1 MLDWMKKLF
10 NKEEEQTAMNKEVP
24 KQIESQPKIPRVNHY
39 TEAREAQMAS
49 RNAGKC
55 RFPLIPDDGFDED
68 DVREQPRFEEQ
79 HVQSGVYEDQ
89 PTQRGIKVE
98 RSRRPYV
105 EKVVA
110 TYEEPEVQYEPDPEP
125 VVKKVSVPSQ
135 ESSRRPF
142 RPTEMIS
149 PIYGYNRP
157 SVEKKVEKQEEEKER
172 EDLEISVEGKSVVD
186 AWLEKKGYTLS
197 AFSEGQTTTPSS
209 SGRAG
214 NQQEEQNHSK
224 KEEKS
229 VVDQW
234 LEKNGYEIERQEPVV
249 EEKEVV
255 QEINTPQEVS
265 ADEFLHKTIA
275 ERTEDAGKE
284 KDVVVSNENSLQEEL
299 VDSQVEHEDTI
310 LAEEMK
316 CNTEI
321 EKQTSEES
329 VIVKA
334 EEKLEETIIVEIPEE
349 FAEIAE
355 TEEPEV
361 EVTAETEESEEVEVT
376 AETEESEEVEVIAE
390 AEESEEVEVTA
401 ETEESEE
408 VEVTA
413 ETEESEEVEVTAEAE
428 ESEEV
433 EVTAETEEFEEV
445 KVIAE
450 AEESEE
456 AEVTTETEES
466 EEVEEIAETE
476 ESEEVEE
483 IAEAEESEEVEVIA
497 EAEESEEV
505 EVTTETEE
513 SEEVEVTAETEESE
527 EVEVTAEA
535 EESEEVEVT
544 AETEEFEEV
553 KVIAEAEESEE
564 AEVTTETEESE
575 EVEEIAETEESEEVE
590 EIAEAEES
598 EEVEVIAEAEESEE
612 VEVTTETEESE
623 EVEVTAETE
632 ESEEVEVTAEAEESE
647 EVEVTAETEEF
658 EEVKV
663 IAEAEESEE
672 VEEIAEAEESE
683 VEAFVELE
691 ETQPEMVLDEA
702 IEQKSEFIHVA
713 EADEQTKK
721 DVQSFANVLI
731 AETEENKLVVEEAL
745 VAEEQPVVE
754 EAPIAEGKPVVE
766 EAPVAE
772 EQLVVEEA
780 LVAEEQPVVEEAP
793 IAEGKSVVEEAPVAE
808 EQLVVEETTIA
819 EEKPVVPK
827 EEPKREKK
835 RHVPFNVVMLKQDR
849 TRLMERHA
857 ARTSVMQP
865 SMGERVENKPVHQV
879 EESPVQQVVVESRV
893 EEQPVKQVVVDP
905 QVEEQPMQQVV
916 VEPQV
921 EEQPMQQVVVE
932 PQVKEQP
939 MQQVV
944 VEPQVEVQPMQQ
956 VVVEPQVKEQ
966 PMQQV
971 VVEPQVKEQP
981 MQQVVVEPQVE
992 EQLGQQMV
1000 VESQVEEKPMQQVVV
1015 EQVQKP
1021 ISSTEVQEKA
1031 YVVNQRENDMRNVLQ
1046 TPPTYTVPP
1055 LALLSIPR
1063 QAALDN
1069 KEWLEE
1075 QKELLDTTFNNFH
1088 VGAHVIN
1095 VSQGPAVTRF
1105 EVQPDPGVKVNKIT
1119 NLSDD
1124 IKLSLAAKDIRIEA
1138 PIPGKSAIG
1147 IEVPNKESKPVF
1159 LREILRSPVFTKS
1172 ESPLTVALGLDI
1184 SGDPIV
1190 TDIRKM
1196 PHGLIAGAT
1205 GSGKSV
1211 CINAILTSILYKAK
1225 PHEVKLMLIDPKMV
1239 ELAPYNSVPHLV
1251 APVITDVK
1259 AATAALKWA
1268 VEEMERRYE
1277 LFAHAGARD
1286 LTRYNTIVSER
1297 EIPGET
1303 LPYIVIVIDELAD
1316 LMMVAPGDVEEAI
1329 CRIAQK
1335 ARACGIHLLVA
1346 TQRPSVDVIT
1356 GLIKSNIPTRIAF
1369 TVSSQVD
1376 SRTIIDIGGA
1386 EKLLGRGDML
1396 FLGNGTSKP
1405 VRVQGV
1411 YVSDDEIEKTVDHV
1425 KKQMKPNYLFQQ
1437 EDLLA
1442 KTEQSESEDE
1452 LFFDACQFVVE
1463 QGGASTSSVQRK
1475 FRIGYNRAARL
1486 IEEMESQGI
1495 ISEARGTKPRDVLI
1509 SEDEFAAMQETNV

>member
-1 MLDWMKKLF
+1 M
-10 NKEEEQTAMNKEVP
+10 
-24 KQIESQPKIPRVNHY
+24 
-39 TEAREAQMAS
+39 
-49 RNAGKC
+49 
-55 RFPLIPDDGFDED
+55 
-68 DVREQPRFEEQ
+68 
-79 HVQSGVYEDQ
+79 
-89 PTQRGIKVE
+89 
-98 RSRRPYV
+98 
-105 EKVVA
+105 
-110 TYEEPEVQYEPDPEP
+110 
-125 VVKKVSVPSQ
+125 
-135 ESSRRPF
+135 
-142 RPTEMIS
+142 
-149 PIYGYNRP
+149 
-157 SVEKKVEKQEEEKER
+157 
-172 EDLEISVEGKSVVD
+172 
-186 AWLEKKGYTLS
+186 
-197 AFSEGQTTTPSS
+197 
-209 SGRAG
+209 
-214 NQQEEQNHSK
+214 QQ
-224 KEEKS
+224 
-229 VVDQW
+229 
-234 LEKNGYEIERQEPVV
+234 
-249 EEKEVV
+249 
-255 QEINTPQEVS
+255 
-265 ADEFLHKTIA
+265 
-275 ERTEDAGKE
+275 
-284 KDVVVSNENSLQEEL
+284 
-299 VDSQVEHEDTI
+299 
-310 LAEEMK
+310 
-316 CNTEI
+316 
-321 EKQTSEES
+321 
-329 VIVKA
+329 
-334 EEKLEETIIVEIPEE
+334 
-349 FAEIAE
+349 
-355 TEEPEV
+355 
-361 EVTAETEESEEVEVT
+361 
-376 AETEESEEVEVIAE
+376 
-390 AEESEEVEVTA
+390 
-401 ETEESEE
+401 
-408 VEVTA
+408 
-413 ETEESEEVEVTAEAE
+413 
-428 ESEEV
+428 
-433 EVTAETEEFEEV
+433 
-445 KVIAE
+445 
-450 AEESEE
+450 
-456 AEVTTETEES
+456 
-466 EEVEEIAETE
+466 
-476 ESEEVEE
+476 
-483 IAEAEESEEVEVIA
+483 
-497 EAEESEEV
+497 
-505 EVTTETEE
+505 
-513 SEEVEVTAETEESE
+513 
-527 EVEVTAEA
+527 
-535 EESEEVEVT
+535 
-544 AETEEFEEV
+544 
-553 KVIAEAEESEE
+553 
-564 AEVTTETEESE
+564 
-575 EVEEIAETEESEEVE
+575 
-590 EIAEAEES
+590 
-598 EEVEVIAEAEESEE
+598 
-612 VEVTTETEESE
+612 
-623 EVEVTAETE
+623 
-632 ESEEVEVTAEAEESE
+632 
-647 EVEVTAETEEF
+647 
-658 EEVKV
+658 
-663 IAEAEESEE
+663 
-672 VEEIAEAEESE
+672 
-683 VEAFVELE
+683 
-691 ETQPEMVLDEA
+691 EMVLNEA
-702 IEQKSEFIHVA
+702 IEQKNEFIHVA

-721 DVQSFANVLI
+721 DVQSFADVLI
-731 AETEENKLVVEEAL
+731 TEEQPVAEETSVVEEQPAAEEAP
-745 VAEEQPVVE
+745 VVEEQPAAEEAPIAEEQPAAEEQSVVE
-754 EAPIAEGKPVVE
+754 EAPIAE
-766 EAPVAE
+766 
-772 EQLVVEEA
+772 EQS
-780 LVAEEQPVVEEAP
+780 VAEEQPVV
-793 IAEGKSVVEEAPVAE
+793 
-808 EQLVVEETTIA
+808 Q
-819 EEKPVVPK
+819 K

-849 TRLMERHA
+849 ARLMERHA
-857 ARTSVMQP
+857 SRTNAMQP
-865 SMGERVENKPVHQV
+865 SMSERVENKPVHQV
-879 EESPVQQVVVESRV
+879 EEQ
-893 EEQPVKQVVVDP
+893 P
-905 QVEEQPMQQVV
+905 QVEEKPMQQVV

-921 EEQPMQQVVVE
+921 EE
-932 PQVKEQP
+932 K
-939 MQQVV
+939 
-944 VEPQVEVQPMQQ
+944 
-956 VVVEPQVKEQ
+956 
-966 PMQQV
+966 
-971 VVEPQVKEQP
+971 P

-992 EQLGQQMV
+992 EKPVQQVV
-1000 VESQVEEKPMQQVVV
+1000 VEPQVEEKPMQQVVV
-1015 EQVQKP
+1015 EPQVEERPMQQVVVEPQVEEKPMQQVVEPQVQPVQQVVAERVQKP
-1021 ISSTEVQEKA
+1021 ISSTEVEEKA
-1031 YVVNQRENDMRNVLQ
+1031 YVVNQRENDVRNVLQ
-1046 TPPTYTVPP
+1046 TPPTYTIPS
-1055 LALLSIPR
+1055 LTLLSIPQ

-1069 KEWLEE
+1069 TEWLEE

-1425 KKQMKPNYLFQQ
+1425 KKQMKPNYLFKQ

-1442 KTEQSESEDE
+1442 KTEQAESEDE
-1452 LFFDACQFVVE
+1452 LFLDACQFVVE

>member
-55 RFPLIPDDGFDED
+55 RFPLVPDNGFDEED
-68 DVREQPRFEEQ
+68 ESEVNRFEEQ
-79 HVQSGVYEDQ
+79 PVQGVAYEE
-89 PTQRGIKVE
+89 PTAQRGIKVE

-105 EKVVA
+105 EKVVS
-110 TYEEPEVQYEPDPEP
+110 TYEEPEVQYEPVRES
-125 VVKKVSVPSQ
+125 VVKKASAPSQ
-135 ESSRRPF
+135 ESNRRPF

-157 SVEKKVEKQEEEKER
+157 SVEKKVEKQEEVKER

-186 AWLEKKGYTLS
+186 AWLEKKGYKLS
-197 AFSEGQTTTPSS
+197 DFSEGQVPTSS
-209 SGRAG
+209 SHRAA
-214 NQQEEQNHSK
+214 NQQGEQQYEENK

-234 LEKNGYEIERQEPVV
+234 LEKNGYEIERQVPLV
-249 EEKEVV
+249 EEKEVIK
-255 QEINTPQEVS
+255 EMSTPQEVS
-265 ADEFLHKTIA
+265 ADELLHKTVA
-275 ERTEDAGKE
+275 EQMESAKLE
-284 KDVVVSNENSLQEEL
+284 KDVVVLNENNLQEEL
-299 VDSQVEHEDTI
+299 VASKVEHEDTI
-310 LAEEMK
+310 LSEEIK
-316 CNTEI
+316 RNTEI
-321 EKQTSEES
+321 KQPTIEVEKQAPEES

-349 FAEIAE
+349 VSKVEVIAE
-355 TEEPEV
+355 TEELEEVVMETEAPEEVEAEGSEEV
-361 EVTAETEESEEVEVT
+361 EVIAEAKESEEVEVIAEAKESEEVEVIAEAKESEEVEVIAEAKESEEVEVIAEAKESEEVEVIAEAKESEEAEVITETEESEEVEVIAET
-376 AETEESEEVEVIAE
+376 EEVEVIAETKEPEEVVMETEEVEVIAEAEEVEVIVETEESEEVEVIAETEESEEVEVIAE
-390 AEESEEVEVTA
+390 AEET
-401 ETEESEE
+401 
-408 VEVTA
+408 
-413 ETEESEEVEVTAEAE
+413 
-428 ESEEV
+428 
-433 EVTAETEEFEEV
+433 
-445 KVIAE
+445 
-450 AEESEE
+450 
-456 AEVTTETEES
+456 
-466 EEVEEIAETE
+466 
-476 ESEEVEE
+476 
-483 IAEAEESEEVEVIA
+483 EVIA
-497 EAEESEEV
+497 ETKAPVV
-505 EVTTETEE
+505 ETFV
-513 SEEVEVTAETEESE
+513 AL
-527 EVEVTAEA
+527 
-535 EESEEVEVT
+535 
-544 AETEEFEEV
+544 
-553 KVIAEAEESEE
+553 
-564 AEVTTETEESE
+564 
-575 EVEEIAETEESEEVE
+575 EEIQQE
-590 EIAEAEES
+590 
-598 EEVEVIAEAEESEE
+598 
-612 VEVTTETEESE
+612 
-623 EVEVTAETE
+623 
-632 ESEEVEVTAEAEESE
+632 
-647 EVEVTAETEEF
+647 
-658 EEVKV
+658 
-663 IAEAEESEE
+663 
-672 VEEIAEAEESE
+672 
-683 VEAFVELE
+683 
-691 ETQPEMVLDEA
+691 DEA

-731 AETEENKLVVEEAL
+731 AETEENRRVVEEAQVAEEQRVVEEAPVVEEQRVVEEAPVVEEQSVVEEAPVVEEQLVAEETL
-745 VAEEQPVVE
+745 VAEEQR
-754 EAPIAEGKPVVE
+754 VVE

-772 EQLVVEEA
+772 EQR
-780 LVAEEQPVVEEAP
+780 
-793 IAEGKSVVEEAPVAE
+793 VVEEAPVAE
-808 EQLVVEETTIA
+808 EQRVVEEAPVVEEQRVVEETPIA
-819 EEKPVVPK
+819 EEQPVVQK

-857 ARTSVMQP
+857 ARANAMQP
-865 SMGERVENKPVHQV
+865 SANVRVENKPVQQEAAEPQV
-879 EESPVQQVVVESRV
+879 EERPVQQVVAE
-893 EEQPVKQVVVDP
+893 P
-905 QVEEQPMQQVV
+905 QVEERPVQQVVAEPQVEERPVQQVVAEPQVEENPMQQVV

-921 EEQPMQQVVVE
+921 EERPV
-932 PQVKEQP
+932 
-939 MQQVV
+939 
-944 VEPQVEVQPMQQ
+944 
-956 VVVEPQVKEQ
+956 
-966 PMQQV
+966 
-971 VVEPQVKEQP
+971 
-981 MQQVVVEPQVE
+981 QQVVVEPQVE
-992 EQLGQQMV
+992 ERPVQQVV
-1000 VESQVEEKPMQQVVV
+1000 VEPQVEERPVQQVAEPQVEEQPMQQVVV

-1031 YVVNQRENDMRNVLQ
+1031 YVVNQRENDMRNVLH

-1055 LALLSIPR
+1055 LALLSIP
-1063 QAALDN
+1063 QQSALDN
-1069 KEWLEE
+1069 TEWLEE

-1425 KKQMKPNYLFQQ
+1425 KKQMKPNYLFKQ

-1442 KTEQSESEDE
+1442 KTEQAESEDE
-1452 LFFDACQFVVE
+1452 LFLDACQFVVE

-1495 ISEARGTKPRDVLI
+1495 ISEGRGTKPRDVLI

>member
-24 KQIESQPKIPRVNHY
+24 EQVESQSKIPRVNHY

-55 RFPLIPDDGFDED
+55 RFPLVPDNGFDEE
-68 DVREQPRFEEQ
+68 DVIEAGYFEEQ
-79 HVQSGVYEDQ
+79 PVQAVTYEDQ
-89 PTQRGIKVE
+89 PIQRGIKVE
-98 RSRRPYV
+98 RSRRQYV
-105 EKVVA
+105 EKVVS
-110 TYEEPEVQYEPDPEP
+110 TYEEPEMQYEPEREP
-125 VVKKVSVPSQ
+125 VVKKASAPTQ
-135 ESSRRPF
+135 ESNRRPF

-186 AWLEKKGYTLS
+186 AWLEKKGYALS
-197 AFSEGQTTTPSS
+197 DFSEGQATNSS
-209 SGRAG
+209 SHEGVD
-214 NQQEEQNHSK
+214 QQDQQNK

-234 LEKNGYEIERQEPVV
+234 LEKNGYEIERQEPIV

-255 QEINTPQEVS
+255 QEIS
-265 ADEFLHKTIA
+265 APLELPAAELLHETIA
-275 ERTEDAGKE
+275 ESMEDAKQE
-284 KDVVVSNENSLQEEL
+284 SDVVDRNILQEES
-299 VDSQVEHEDTI
+299 VDSKVEHEDTI
-310 LAEEMK
+310 LTEEIK
-316 CNTEI
+316 RNTEI
-321 EKQTSEES
+321 EQPTIEVEKQAPEES

-349 FAEIAE
+349 AEVIAEKEAPEEVEVIAE
-355 TEEPEV
+355 TEAP
-361 EVTAETEESEEVEVT
+361 EEVEVI

-390 AEESEEVEVTA
+390 AEELEEVE
-401 ETEESEE
+401 
-408 VEVTA
+408 
-413 ETEESEEVEVTAEAE
+413 
-428 ESEEV
+428 
-433 EVTAETEEFEEV
+433 
-445 KVIAE
+445 VIAE
-450 AEESEE
+450 AE
-456 AEVTTETEES
+456 AP
-466 EEVEEIAETE
+466 EEVE
-476 ESEEVEE
+476 V

-505 EVTTETEE
+505 
-513 SEEVEVTAETEESE
+513 
-527 EVEVTAEA
+527 
-535 EESEEVEVT
+535 
-544 AETEEFEEV
+544 
-553 KVIAEAEESEE
+553 
-564 AEVTTETEESE
+564 
-575 EVEEIAETEESEEVE
+575 IAETEEL
-590 EIAEAEES
+590 
-598 EEVEVIAEAEESEE
+598 EEVEVITEAEEQE
-612 VEVTTETEESE
+612 
-623 EVEVTAETE
+623 
-632 ESEEVEVTAEAEESE
+632 EAEP
-647 EVEVTAETEEF
+647 VAF
-658 EEVKV
+658 EE
-663 IAEAEESEE
+663 AQQ
-672 VEEIAEAEESE
+672 EI
-683 VEAFVELE
+683 L
-691 ETQPEMVLDEA
+691 LDEA
-702 IEQKSEFIHVA
+702 IEQKNEFIHVA
-713 EADEQTKK
+713 EAEEQTKK
-721 DVQSFANVLI
+721 DVQSFADVLI
-731 AETEENKLVVEEAL
+731 AEEQRVVEEAPIAEEQRVVEEAPIAEEQPVVEEAL
-745 VAEEQPVVE
+745 VAEEQQVVEEAPVTEEQQVVE
-754 EAPIAEGKPVVE
+754 EAPIAE
-766 EAPVAE
+766 
-772 EQLVVEEA
+772 EQR
-780 LVAEEQPVVEEAP
+780 VVEEAP
-793 IAEGKSVVEEAPVAE
+793 IAEEQQVV
-808 EQLVVEETTIA
+808 Q
-819 EEKPVVPK
+819 K

-857 ARTSVMQP
+857 ARANAMQS
-865 SMGERVENKPVHQV
+865 SMSERVENKPVQQV
-879 EESPVQQVVVESRV
+879 EEKPV
-893 EEQPVKQVVVDP
+893 
-905 QVEEQPMQQVV
+905 QQVV

-921 EEQPMQQVVVE
+921 EERPMQQVVEEKPVQQVVVE
-932 PQVKEQP
+932 P
-939 MQQVV
+939 
-944 VEPQVEVQPMQQ
+944 
-956 VVVEPQVKEQ
+956 
-966 PMQQV
+966 
-971 VVEPQVKEQP
+971 
-981 MQQVVVEPQVE
+981 
-992 EQLGQQMV
+992 
-1000 VESQVEEKPMQQVVV
+1000 QVEEKPMQQVVV
-1015 EQVQKP
+1015 ESRVEEKPMQQVVVESRVEETLVQQEVVEPQVEEKPVQQVVAEQVQKP

-1046 TPPTYTVPP
+1046 TPPTYAIPP
-1055 LALLSIPR
+1055 LTLLSIP
-1063 QAALDN
+1063 QQSALDN
-1069 KEWLEE
+1069 TEWLDE

-1286 LTRYNTIVSER
+1286 LTRYNTIVSGR

-1425 KKQMKPNYLFQQ
+1425 KKQMKPNYLFKQ

-1442 KTEQSESEDE
+1442 KTEQAESEDE
-1452 LFFDACQFVVE
+1452 LFFEACQFVVE

>member
-24 KQIESQPKIPRVNHY
+24 KQVESQPKIPRVNHY

-55 RFPLIPDDGFDED
+55 RFPLVPDNGFDEE
-68 DVREQPRFEEQ
+68 DVIETGHFEEQ
-79 HVQSGVYEDQ
+79 PVQAVTYENE
-89 PTQRGIKVE
+89 PIQRGIKVE
-98 RSRRPYV
+98 RSRRQYV
-105 EKVVA
+105 EKVVS
-110 TYEEPEVQYEPDPEP
+110 TYEEPEMQYEPEREP
-125 VVKKVSVPSQ
+125 VVKKASTPAQ
-135 ESSRRPF
+135 ESNRRPF

-157 SVEKKVEKQEEEKER
+157 SVEKKEEKQEEVKER

-197 AFSEGQTTTPSS
+197 DFSEGQAPTSS
-209 SGRAG
+209 SHRAANEQG
-214 NQQEEQNHSK
+214 ERQYEESK

-234 LEKNGYEIERQEPVV
+234 LEKNGYEIERQEPIV

-255 QEINTPQEVS
+255 QEMSAPQEVP
-265 ADEFLHKTIA
+265 AAELLHETIA
-275 ERTEDAGKE
+275 ERMEGAKQE
-284 KDVVVSNENSLQEEL
+284 SDVVDKNILQEEL
-299 VDSQVEHEDTI
+299 VDSKVEHEDTI
-310 LAEEMK
+310 LSEEIK
-316 CNTEI
+316 RSTEI
-321 EKQTSEES
+321 EQPTIEVEKQAPEES

-334 EEKLEETIIVEIPEE
+334 EEKLEETIVVEIPEE
-349 FAEIAE
+349 VEVIAE
-355 TEEPEV
+355 AEEPEEV
-361 EVTAETEESEEVEVT
+361 EVIAETEESEEVEVIAETEESEEVEVIAETEELEEVEVT
-376 AETEESEEVEVIAE
+376 AETEELEEVEVVAETEELEEVEVIAETEKLEKLEEVEVIAE
-390 AEESEEVEVTA
+390 AEESEEVEV
-401 ETEESEE
+401 
-408 VEVTA
+408 
-413 ETEESEEVEVTAEAE
+413 
-428 ESEEV
+428 
-433 EVTAETEEFEEV
+433 
-445 KVIAE
+445 
-450 AEESEE
+450 
-456 AEVTTETEES
+456 
-466 EEVEEIAETE
+466 IAETE
-476 ESEEVEE
+476 APEEVEPV
-483 IAEAEESEEVEVIA
+483 A
-497 EAEESEEV
+497 
-505 EVTTETEE
+505 
-513 SEEVEVTAETEESE
+513 
-527 EVEVTAEA
+527 
-535 EESEEVEVT
+535 
-544 AETEEFEEV
+544 
-553 KVIAEAEESEE
+553 
-564 AEVTTETEESE
+564 
-575 EVEEIAETEESEEVE
+575 
-590 EIAEAEES
+590 
-598 EEVEVIAEAEESEE
+598 
-612 VEVTTETEESE
+612 
-623 EVEVTAETE
+623 
-632 ESEEVEVTAEAEESE
+632 
-647 EVEVTAETEEF
+647 
-658 EEVKV
+658 
-663 IAEAEESEE
+663 
-672 VEEIAEAEESE
+672 
-683 VEAFVELE
+683 LE
-691 ETQPEMVLDEA
+691 EMQQEMVLNEA
-702 IEQKSEFIHVA
+702 IEQKNEFIHVA
-713 EADEQTKK
+713 VADEQTKK
-721 DVQSFANVLI
+721 DVQSFADVLI
-731 AETEENKLVVEEAL
+731 AEEQSVVEETPIVEEQP
-745 VAEEQPVVE
+745 VAEEAPVVEEQSVVEETPIVEEAPVVEGQSVVE
-754 EAPIAEGKPVVE
+754 EAPIAEEQPVAEETSVVEEQPVAEETSIVEEQPVAE
-766 EAPVAE
+766 EAPV
-772 EQLVVEEA
+772 V
-780 LVAEEQPVVEEAP
+780 EEQPVV
-793 IAEGKSVVEEAPVAE
+793 
-808 EQLVVEETTIA
+808 Q
-819 EEKPVVPK
+819 K

-849 TRLMERHA
+849 ARLMERHA
-857 ARTSVMQP
+857 SRTNGMQS
-865 SMGERVENKPVHQV
+865 SMSERVENKPVHQV
-879 EESPVQQVVVESRV
+879 EEQ
-893 EEQPVKQVVVDP
+893 P
-905 QVEEQPMQQVV
+905 QVEEKPMQQVV

-921 EEQPMQQVVVE
+921 EEKQMQQ
-932 PQVKEQP
+932 
-939 MQQVV
+939 V
-944 VEPQVEVQPMQQ
+944 VEPQVE
-956 VVVEPQVKEQ
+956 EK
-966 PMQQV
+966 
-971 VVEPQVKEQP
+971 P

-992 EQLGQQMV
+992 EKPMQQVV
-1000 VESQVEEKPMQQVVV
+1000 VEPQVEEKPMQQVVV
-1015 EQVQKP
+1015 EPQVEEKPMQQVVVEPQVEEKPMQQVVVEPQVEEKPVQQVVEPQVEEVQPVQQVVAEQVQKP
-1021 ISSTEVQEKA
+1021 ISSTEVEEKA
-1031 YVVNQRENDMRNVLQ
+1031 YVVNQRENDVRNVLQ
-1046 TPPTYTVPP
+1046 TPPTYTIPS
-1055 LALLSIPR
+1055 LTLLSIPQ

-1069 KEWLEE
+1069 TEWLEE

-1286 LTRYNTIVSER
+1286 LTRYNTIVSGR

-1425 KKQMKPNYLFQQ
+1425 KKQMKPNYLFKQ

-1442 KTEQSESEDE
+1442 KTEQAESEDE
-1452 LFFDACQFVVE
+1452 LFLDACQFVVE

-1495 ISEARGTKPRDVLI
+1495 ISEGRGTKPRDVLI

>member
-24 KQIESQPKIPRVNHY
+24 KQVESQPKIPRVNHY

-55 RFPLIPDDGFDED
+55 RFPLVPDNGFDEE
-68 DVREQPRFEEQ
+68 DVIEAGHFEEQ
-79 HVQSGVYEDQ
+79 PVQAVTYENQ
-89 PTQRGIKVE
+89 PIQRGIKVE
-98 RSRRPYV
+98 RSRRQYV
-105 EKVVA
+105 EKVVS
-110 TYEEPEVQYEPDPEP
+110 TYEEPEMQYEPNREP
-125 VVKKVSVPSQ
+125 VVKKASTPAQ
-135 ESSRRPF
+135 ESNRRPF

-157 SVEKKVEKQEEEKER
+157 SVEKKEEKQEEVKER

-186 AWLEKKGYTLS
+186 AWLEKKGYALS
-197 AFSEGQTTTPSS
+197 DFSEGQAPTSS
-209 SGRAG
+209 SHEGVD
-214 NQQEEQNHSK
+214 QQDQQSK

-234 LEKNGYEIERQEPVV
+234 LEKNGYEIERQEPIV
-249 EEKEVV
+249 EEKEVF
-255 QEINTPQEVS
+255 QEISAPQEVS
-265 ADEFLHKTIA
+265 ADELLHKTVA
-275 ERTEDAGKE
+275 EQMESAKLE
-284 KDVVVSNENSLQEEL
+284 KDVVVLNENNLQEEL
-299 VDSQVEHEDTI
+299 VASKVEHEDTI
-310 LAEEMK
+310 LSEEIK
-316 CNTEI
+316 RNTEI
-321 EKQTSEES
+321 KQPTIEVEKQAPEES

-349 FAEIAE
+349 VSKVEVIAE
-355 TEEPEV
+355 TEEFEEVVMETEAPEEV
-361 EVTAETEESEEVEVT
+361 EVIAEAEEVEVIAETEESEEVEVIAEAKELEEVEVI
-376 AETEESEEVEVIAE
+376 AETEESEEAEVIAEAEELEEVEVIAE
-390 AEESEEVEVTA
+390 AEESEEVEVIT

-408 VEVTA
+408 VEV
-413 ETEESEEVEVTAEAE
+413 
-428 ESEEV
+428 
-433 EVTAETEEFEEV
+433 
-445 KVIAE
+445 I
-450 AEESEE
+450 
-456 AEVTTETEES
+456 TET
-466 EEVEEIAETE
+466 
-476 ESEEVEE
+476 
-483 IAEAEESEEVEVIA
+483 EESEEVEVIA
-497 EAEESEEV
+497 EV
-505 EVTTETEE
+505 
-513 SEEVEVTAETEESE
+513 
-527 EVEVTAEA
+527 
-535 EESEEVEVT
+535 
-544 AETEEFEEV
+544 
-553 KVIAEAEESEE
+553 EESEE
-564 AEVTTETEESE
+564 AEVIAEINAPVVETF
-575 EVEEIAETEESEEVE
+575 VALEEIQQE
-590 EIAEAEES
+590 
-598 EEVEVIAEAEESEE
+598 
-612 VEVTTETEESE
+612 
-623 EVEVTAETE
+623 
-632 ESEEVEVTAEAEESE
+632 
-647 EVEVTAETEEF
+647 
-658 EEVKV
+658 
-663 IAEAEESEE
+663 
-672 VEEIAEAEESE
+672 
-683 VEAFVELE
+683 
-691 ETQPEMVLDEA
+691 DEA

-721 DVQSFANVLI
+721 DVQSFADVLI
-731 AETEENKLVVEEAL
+731 AE
-745 VAEEQPVVE
+745 EQSVVE
-754 EAPIAEGKPVVE
+754 EAPIVEEQSVAEEAPVVEEQQVEEETPVAEEQRVEE

-772 EQLVVEEA
+772 EQRVEEEAPVVEEQSVVEEQPVA
-780 LVAEEQPVVEEAP
+780 EETPVAEEQPVV
-793 IAEGKSVVEEAPVAE
+793 
-808 EQLVVEETTIA
+808 Q
-819 EEKPVVPK
+819 K

-857 ARTSVMQP
+857 ARANAMQP
-865 SMGERVENKPVHQV
+865 SANVRVENKPVQQEVAEPQV
-879 EESPVQQVVVESRV
+879 EEHPVQQVVAE
-893 EEQPVKQVVVDP
+893 P
-905 QVEEQPMQQVV
+905 QVEEHPVQQVV
-916 VEPQV
+916 AEPQV
-921 EEQPMQQVVVE
+921 EEQPMQQVVA
-932 PQVKEQP
+932 
-939 MQQVV
+939 
-944 VEPQVEVQPMQQ
+944 EPQVEEHPVQQEVAEPQVEEHPVQQ
-956 VVVEPQVKEQ
+956 VVA
-966 PMQQV
+966 
-971 VVEPQVKEQP
+971 
-981 MQQVVVEPQVE
+981 EPQVE
-992 EQLGQQMV
+992 EQ
-1000 VESQVEEKPMQQVVV
+1000 PIQQVVV

-1031 YVVNQRENDMRNVLQ
+1031 YVVNQRENDMRNVLH

-1055 LALLSIPR
+1055 LALLSIP
-1063 QAALDN
+1063 QQSALDN
-1069 KEWLEE
+1069 TEWLEE

-1425 KKQMKPNYLFQQ
+1425 KKQMKPNYLFKQ

-1442 KTEQSESEDE
+1442 KTEQAESEDE
-1452 LFFDACQFVVE
+1452 LFFEACQFVVE

-1486 IEEMESQGI
+1486 IEEMQSQGI

>member
-10 NKEEEQTAMNKEVP
+10 NKEEEQTALNKEVQ

-55 RFPLIPDDGFDED
+55 RFPLVPDNGFDEED
-68 DVREQPRFEEQ
+68 EREVDHFEEQ
-79 HVQSGVYEDQ
+79 PVQGVTYEE
-89 PTQRGIKVE
+89 PTAQRGIQVE

-105 EKVVA
+105 EKVVS
-110 TYEEPEVQYEPDPEP
+110 TYEEPEVQYEPVREA
-125 VVKKVSVPSQ
+125 VVKKASAPSQ
-135 ESSRRPF
+135 ESNRRPF

-157 SVEKKVEKQEEEKER
+157 SVEKKVEKQEEVKER
-172 EDLEISVEGKSVVD
+172 EDLEISVEGKAVVD

-197 AFSEGQTTTPSS
+197 DFSEGQATSS
-209 SGRAG
+209 SPSHESVG
-214 NQQEEQNHSK
+214 QQDK
-224 KEEKS
+224 KQEKS

-234 LEKNGYEIERQEPVV
+234 LEKNGYEIERQEPLV
-249 EEKEVV
+249 EEKEVI
-255 QEINTPQEVS
+255 QGMSTPQEVS
-265 ADEFLHKTIA
+265 ADELLHKTVA
-275 ERTEDAGKE
+275 EQMESAKLE
-284 KDVVVSNENSLQEEL
+284 KDVVVLNENNLQEEL
-299 VDSQVEHEDTI
+299 VASKVEYEDTI
-310 LAEEMK
+310 LSEEIK
-316 CNTEI
+316 RNTEI
-321 EKQTSEES
+321 KQPTIEVEKQAPEES

-334 EEKLEETIIVEIPEE
+334 EEKLAETIIVEIPEE
-349 FAEIAE
+349 PEEVEVITE
-355 TEEPEV
+355 TEEPEEV
-361 EVTAETEESEEVEVT
+361 EVIIETEELEEVEVIT
-376 AETEESEEVEVIAE
+376 ETEELEEVEVIAE
-390 AEESEEVEVTA
+390 SEEVEV
-401 ETEESEE
+401 
-408 VEVTA
+408 
-413 ETEESEEVEVTAEAE
+413 
-428 ESEEV
+428 
-433 EVTAETEEFEEV
+433 
-445 KVIAE
+445 
-450 AEESEE
+450 
-456 AEVTTETEES
+456 
-466 EEVEEIAETE
+466 
-476 ESEEVEE
+476 

-505 EVTTETEE
+505 EVITETEE
-513 SEEVEVTAETEESE
+513 PEEVEV
-527 EVEVTAEA
+527 
-535 EESEEVEVT
+535 
-544 AETEEFEEV
+544 
-553 KVIAEAEESEE
+553 
-564 AEVTTETEESE
+564 
-575 EVEEIAETEESEEVE
+575 
-590 EIAEAEES
+590 IAEAEES
-598 EEVEVIAEAEESEE
+598 EEVEVIAEAEELEE
-612 VEVTTETEESE
+612 VEVIAETEELE
-623 EVEVTAETE
+623 EVEV
-632 ESEEVEVTAEAEESE
+632 
-647 EVEVTAETEEF
+647 
-658 EEVKV
+658 
-663 IAEAEESEE
+663 IAEIKAPVVETF
-672 VEEIAEAEESE
+672 VALEEIQQE
-683 VEAFVELE
+683 
-691 ETQPEMVLDEA
+691 DEA

-713 EADEQTKK
+713 EADEQTKN
-721 DVQSFANVLI
+721 DVQSFANVLL
-731 AETEENKLVVEEAL
+731 AETEENKRVVEEEP
-745 VAEEQPVVE
+745 VAEEQRVVE
-754 EAPIAEGKPVVE
+754 ETPVAEEQRVVE

-772 EQLVVEEA
+772 EQ
-780 LVAEEQPVVEEAP
+780 PVV
-793 IAEGKSVVEEAPVAE
+793 K
-808 EQLVVEETTIA
+808 
-819 EEKPVVPK
+819 K

-857 ARTSVMQP
+857 ARANAMQHSVNV
-865 SMGERVENKPVHQV
+865 RVENR
-879 EESPVQQVVVESRV
+879 PVQQVVA
-893 EEQPVKQVVVDP
+893 
-905 QVEEQPMQQVV
+905 
-916 VEPQV
+916 EPQV
-921 EEQPMQQVVVE
+921 EEQPVQQVVE
-932 PQVKEQP
+932 
-939 MQQVV
+939 
-944 VEPQVEVQPMQQ
+944 
-956 VVVEPQVKEQ
+956 
-966 PMQQV
+966 
-971 VVEPQVKEQP
+971 
-981 MQQVVVEPQVE
+981 
-992 EQLGQQMV
+992 
-1000 VESQVEEKPMQQVVV
+1000 

-1031 YVVNQRENDMRNVLQ
+1031 YVVNQRENDMRNVLH

-1055 LALLSIPR
+1055 LALLSIP
-1063 QAALDN
+1063 QQSALDN
-1069 KEWLEE
+1069 TEWLDE

-1425 KKQMKPNYLFQQ
+1425 RKQMKPNYLFKQ

-1442 KTEQSESEDE
+1442 KTEQAESEDE
-1452 LFFDACQFVVE
+1452 LFFEACQFVVE

-1486 IEEMESQGI
+1486 IEEMQSQGI

>member
-1 MLDWMKKLF
+1 
-10 NKEEEQTAMNKEVP
+10 
-24 KQIESQPKIPRVNHY
+24 
-39 TEAREAQMAS
+39 
-49 RNAGKC
+49 
-55 RFPLIPDDGFDED
+55 
-68 DVREQPRFEEQ
+68 
-79 HVQSGVYEDQ
+79 
-89 PTQRGIKVE
+89 
-98 RSRRPYV
+98 
-105 EKVVA
+105 
-110 TYEEPEVQYEPDPEP
+110 
-125 VVKKVSVPSQ
+125 
-135 ESSRRPF
+135 
-142 RPTEMIS
+142 
-149 PIYGYNRP
+149 
-157 SVEKKVEKQEEEKER
+157 
-172 EDLEISVEGKSVVD
+172 
-186 AWLEKKGYTLS
+186 
-197 AFSEGQTTTPSS
+197 
-209 SGRAG
+209 
-214 NQQEEQNHSK
+214 
-224 KEEKS
+224 
-229 VVDQW
+229 
-234 LEKNGYEIERQEPVV
+234 
-249 EEKEVV
+249 
-255 QEINTPQEVS
+255 
-265 ADEFLHKTIA
+265 
-275 ERTEDAGKE
+275 
-284 KDVVVSNENSLQEEL
+284 
-299 VDSQVEHEDTI
+299 
-310 LAEEMK
+310 
-316 CNTEI
+316 
-321 EKQTSEES
+321 
-329 VIVKA
+329 
-334 EEKLEETIIVEIPEE
+334 
-349 FAEIAE
+349 
-355 TEEPEV
+355 
-361 EVTAETEESEEVEVT
+361 
-376 AETEESEEVEVIAE
+376 EESEEVEVIAE
-390 AEESEEVEVTA
+390 TEEPEEVEVIA
-401 ETEESEE
+401 EMEEVEE
-408 VEVTA
+408 VEVIT
-413 ETEESEEVEVTAEAE
+413 
-428 ESEEV
+428 
-433 EVTAETEEFEEV
+433 
-445 KVIAE
+445 
-450 AEESEE
+450 
-456 AEVTTETEES
+456 
-466 EEVEEIAETE
+466 
-476 ESEEVEE
+476 
-483 IAEAEESEEVEVIA
+483 EAEESEEVEVIA
-497 EAEESEEV
+497 E
-505 EVTTETEE
+505 TEE
-513 SEEVEVTAETEESE
+513 L
-527 EVEVTAEA
+527 
-535 EESEEVEVT
+535 
-544 AETEEFEEV
+544 
-553 KVIAEAEESEE
+553 
-564 AEVTTETEESE
+564 
-575 EVEEIAETEESEEVE
+575 
-590 EIAEAEES
+590 
-598 EEVEVIAEAEESEE
+598 EEVEVIAETKGPV
-612 VEVTTETEESE
+612 VETFV
-623 EVEVTAETE
+623 AL
-632 ESEEVEVTAEAEESE
+632 
-647 EVEVTAETEEF
+647 
-658 EEVKV
+658 
-663 IAEAEESEE
+663 
-672 VEEIAEAEESE
+672 EEIQQEDE
-683 VEAFVELE
+683 V
-691 ETQPEMVLDEA
+691 
-702 IEQKSEFIHVA
+702 IEQNSEFIHVA
-713 EADEQTKK
+713 EADEQTKN

-731 AETEENKLVVEEAL
+731 AETEENKRVVEEAPVVEEKSVVEEVP
-745 VAEEQPVVE
+745 VAEEQPVV
-754 EAPIAEGKPVVE
+754 K
-766 EAPVAE
+766 
-772 EQLVVEEA
+772 
-780 LVAEEQPVVEEAP
+780 
-793 IAEGKSVVEEAPVAE
+793 
-808 EQLVVEETTIA
+808 
-819 EEKPVVPK
+819 K

-857 ARTSVMQP
+857 ARANAMQP
-865 SMGERVENKPVHQV
+865 SANVRVENKPV
-879 EESPVQQVVVESRV
+879 QQEVA
-893 EEQPVKQVVVDP
+893 
-905 QVEEQPMQQVV
+905 
-916 VEPQV
+916 EPQV

-932 PQVKEQP
+932 SQVEESP
-939 MQQVV
+939 VQQVV
-944 VEPQVEVQPMQQ
+944 A
-956 VVVEPQVKEQ
+956 
-966 PMQQV
+966 
-971 VVEPQVKEQP
+971 
-981 MQQVVVEPQVE
+981 EPQVE
-992 EQLGQQMV
+992 EQ
-1000 VESQVEEKPMQQVVV
+1000 PMQQVVV

-1021 ISSTEVQEKA
+1021 ISSTEVKEKA
-1031 YVVNQRENDMRNVLQ
+1031 YVVNQRENDMRNVLH

-1055 LALLSIPR
+1055 LALLSIP
-1063 QAALDN
+1063 QQTALDN
-1069 KEWLEE
+1069 TEWLEE

-1405 VRVQGV
+1405 VRIQGV

-1425 KKQMKPNYLFQQ
+1425 RKQMKPNYLFKQ

-1442 KTEQSESEDE
+1442 KTEQAESEDE

-1495 ISEARGTKPRDVLI
+1495 ISEGRGTKPRDVLI

>member
-10 NKEEEQTAMNKEVP
+10 NKEEEQTAMNKEAM

-68 DVREQPRFEEQ
+68 DVRELPHFEEQ
-79 HVQSGVYEDQ
+79 PVQRGIYEEQ

-98 RSRRPYV
+98 RSRRQYV
-105 EKVVA
+105 ENAVS

-125 VVKKVSVPSQ
+125 VVKKVSVSPQ

-157 SVEKKVEKQEEEKER
+157 SVEKKEEKQEEEKER

-197 AFSEGQTTTPSS
+197 YFSEGKAPTSS
-209 SGRAG
+209 SHQDVD
-214 NQQEEQNHSK
+214 QQGQQSK

-249 EEKEVV
+249 EEKEVI

-265 ADEFLHKTIA
+265 ADELLHKTVA
-275 ERTEDAGKE
+275 ERMEDAEQE
-284 KDVVVSNENSLQEEL
+284 KDVVVLNENILQEEL
-299 VDSQVEHEDTI
+299 VDSKVEHEDTI
-310 LAEEMK
+310 LSEEIK
-316 CNTEI
+316 RNTEI
-321 EKQTSEES
+321 EQPIMEVKKQAPEES

-334 EEKLEETIIVEIPEE
+334 EGKLEETIIVEIPEE
-349 FAEIAE
+349 FGEVAEVMAEVEVMAEAEETEEAEVMAEAEETEEAEVMAEAEETEEAEVVVEAEETEEAEVMVEAEETEEAEVMAEMEETEEAEVIAE
-355 TEEPEV
+355 TEG
-361 EVTAETEESEEVEVT
+361 
-376 AETEESEEVEVIAE
+376 
-390 AEESEEVEVTA
+390 
-401 ETEESEE
+401 
-408 VEVTA
+408 
-413 ETEESEEVEVTAEAE
+413 
-428 ESEEV
+428 
-433 EVTAETEEFEEV
+433 
-445 KVIAE
+445 
-450 AEESEE
+450 
-456 AEVTTETEES
+456 
-466 EEVEEIAETE
+466 
-476 ESEEVEE
+476 
-483 IAEAEESEEVEVIA
+483 
-497 EAEESEEV
+497 
-505 EVTTETEE
+505 
-513 SEEVEVTAETEESE
+513 
-527 EVEVTAEA
+527 
-535 EESEEVEVT
+535 
-544 AETEEFEEV
+544 
-553 KVIAEAEESEE
+553 
-564 AEVTTETEESE
+564 
-575 EVEEIAETEESEEVE
+575 
-590 EIAEAEES
+590 
-598 EEVEVIAEAEESEE
+598 
-612 VEVTTETEESE
+612 
-623 EVEVTAETE
+623 
-632 ESEEVEVTAEAEESE
+632 
-647 EVEVTAETEEF
+647 
-658 EEVKV
+658 
-663 IAEAEESEE
+663 
-672 VEEIAEAEESE
+672 SE
-683 VEAFVELE
+683 VEAIVELE
-691 ETQPEMVLDEA
+691 ETQQEMVLDEA
-702 IEQKSEFIHVA
+702 IEQKNEFIHVA
-713 EADEQTKK
+713 EADEQTKE

-731 AETEENKLVVEEAL
+731 AETEESKLFVEEGPVAEEQPVAEEGPVAEEQPVVEEGPVAEEQPVVEEAL

-754 EAPIAEGKPVVE
+754 EALVAEEQPVVE
-766 EAPVAE
+766 EGPVAE
-772 EQLVVEEA
+772 EQPVVEEGPVAKEQPVVEEGPVVEEQPVAEEA
-780 LVAEEQPVVEEAP
+780 LVAEEQPVVK
-793 IAEGKSVVEEAPVAE
+793 EGPVAK
-808 EQLVVEETTIA
+808 EQPIVQ
-819 EEKPVVPK
+819 K

-857 ARTSVMQP
+857 ARTSAMQS
-865 SMGERVENKPVHQV
+865 SMSERVENKPVHQLEEQPAQQMVVEPRV
-879 EESPVQQVVVESRV
+879 EEQPAQQMVVEPQVEEKPMQQVVVESRV
-893 EEQPVKQVVVDP
+893 EGTPVQQVVVEP
-905 QVEEQPMQQVV
+905 QVEEKPMQQVVVEPQVEEKPIQQVVVEPQVEEKPMQQVV

-921 EEQPMQQVVVE
+921 EEQPV
-932 PQVKEQP
+932 
-939 MQQVV
+939 
-944 VEPQVEVQPMQQ
+944 
-956 VVVEPQVKEQ
+956 
-966 PMQQV
+966 
-971 VVEPQVKEQP
+971 
-981 MQQVVVEPQVE
+981 
-992 EQLGQQMV
+992 QQMV
-1000 VESQVEEKPMQQVVV
+1000 VESRVEERPVQQMVAG
-1015 EQVQKP
+1015 QVQKP
-1021 ISSTEVQEKA
+1021 SSSTEPQEKA

-1055 LALLSIPR
+1055 LALLSIP
-1063 QAALDN
+1063 QQSALDN
-1069 KEWLEE
+1069 TEWLEE

-1225 PHEVKLMLIDPKMV
+1225 PHEVKLILIDPKMV

-1425 KKQMKPNYLFQQ
+1425 KKQMKPNYLFKQ

-1442 KTEQSESEDE
+1442 KSEQSESEDE
-1452 LFFDACQFVVE
+1452 LFLDACQFVVE

-1495 ISEARGTKPRDVLI
+1495 ISEGRGTKPRDVLI
-1509 SEDEFAAMQETNV
+1509 SEDEFAAMQETNI

>member
-55 RFPLIPDDGFDED
+55 RFPLVPDNGFDEED
-68 DVREQPRFEEQ
+68 ESEVNRFEEQ
-79 HVQSGVYEDQ
+79 PVQGVAYEE
-89 PTQRGIKVE
+89 PTAQRGIKVE

-105 EKVVA
+105 EKVVS
-110 TYEEPEVQYEPDPEP
+110 TYEEPEVQYEPVRES
-125 VVKKVSVPSQ
+125 VVKKASAPSQ
-135 ESSRRPF
+135 ESNRRPF

-157 SVEKKVEKQEEEKER
+157 SVEKKVEKQEEVKER
-172 EDLEISVEGKSVVD
+172 EDLEISVEGKAVVD
-186 AWLEKKGYTLS
+186 AWLEKKGYKLS
-197 AFSEGQTTTPSS
+197 DFSEGQATSS
-209 SGRAG
+209 APGEVVEQKG
-214 NQQEEQNHSK
+214 QQSK

-234 LEKNGYEIERQEPVV
+234 LEKNGYEIERQVPLV
-249 EEKEVV
+249 EEKEVIK
-255 QEINTPQEVS
+255 EMSTPQEVS
-265 ADEFLHKTIA
+265 ADELLHKTVA
-275 ERTEDAGKE
+275 EQMESAKLE
-284 KDVVVSNENSLQEEL
+284 KDVVVLNENNLQEEL
-299 VDSQVEHEDTI
+299 VASKVEHEDTI
-310 LAEEMK
+310 LSEEIK
-316 CNTEI
+316 RNTEI
-321 EKQTSEES
+321 KQPTIEVEKQAPEES

-349 FAEIAE
+349 LEEVEVITETEEQEEVEVIAE
-355 TEEPEV
+355 TEELEEV
-361 EVTAETEESEEVEVT
+361 EVIAETEELEEVEVI
-376 AETEESEEVEVIAE
+376 AEVEESEEVEVIAE
-390 AEESEEVEVTA
+390 AEESEEVEVITETEEQEEVEVIA

-408 VEVTA
+408 VEVITETEEQEEVEVIAEIEESEEVEVIA
-413 ETEESEEVEVTAEAE
+413 ETEESEEVEV
-428 ESEEV
+428 
-433 EVTAETEEFEEV
+433 
-445 KVIAE
+445 IAE
-450 AEESEE
+450 AEEQ
-456 AEVTTETEES
+456 
-466 EEVEEIAETE
+466 EEVE
-476 ESEEVEE
+476 V

-505 EVTTETEE
+505 EVEVEVEVITETEE
-513 SEEVEVTAETEESE
+513 Q
-527 EVEVTAEA
+527 
-535 EESEEVEVT
+535 
-544 AETEEFEEV
+544 
-553 KVIAEAEESEE
+553 
-564 AEVTTETEESE
+564 
-575 EVEEIAETEESEEVE
+575 
-590 EIAEAEES
+590 
-598 EEVEVIAEAEESEE
+598 EEVEVIAETEEQEE
-612 VEVTTETEESE
+612 VEVIAETEEQE
-623 EVEVTAETE
+623 EVEVIAETKAPV
-632 ESEEVEVTAEAEESE
+632 VETFVAL
-647 EVEVTAETEEF
+647 
-658 EEVKV
+658 
-663 IAEAEESEE
+663 
-672 VEEIAEAEESE
+672 EEIQQEDE
-683 VEAFVELE
+683 V
-691 ETQPEMVLDEA
+691 
-702 IEQKSEFIHVA
+702 IEQNSEFIHVA
-713 EADEQTKK
+713 EADEQTKN

-731 AETEENKLVVEEAL
+731 AETEENKRVVEEAPVVEEQSVEEEVP
-745 VAEEQPVVE
+745 VAEEQPVV
-754 EAPIAEGKPVVE
+754 K
-766 EAPVAE
+766 
-772 EQLVVEEA
+772 
-780 LVAEEQPVVEEAP
+780 
-793 IAEGKSVVEEAPVAE
+793 
-808 EQLVVEETTIA
+808 
-819 EEKPVVPK
+819 K

-857 ARTSVMQP
+857 ARANAMQP
-865 SMGERVENKPVHQV
+865 SANVRVENKPV
-879 EESPVQQVVVESRV
+879 QQEVA
-893 EEQPVKQVVVDP
+893 
-905 QVEEQPMQQVV
+905 
-916 VEPQV
+916 EPQV

-932 PQVKEQP
+932 SQVEESPVQQVVAEPQVEEQPMQQVVAEPQVEESPVQQVVAKTQVEEQPMQQVVAEPQVEEQSMQQVVVESQVEESPVQQVVAEPQVEEQPMQQVVAEPQVEEQP

-944 VEPQVEVQPMQQ
+944 VESQVEESPVQQ
-956 VVVEPQVKEQ
+956 VVA
-966 PMQQV
+966 
-971 VVEPQVKEQP
+971 
-981 MQQVVVEPQVE
+981 EPQVE
-992 EQLGQQMV
+992 EQ
-1000 VESQVEEKPMQQVVV
+1000 PMQQVVV
-1015 EQVQKP
+1015 EQVQKS
-1021 ISSTEVQEKA
+1021 ISSTEPKEKA
-1031 YVVNQRENDMRNVLQ
+1031 YVVNQRENDMRNVLH

-1055 LALLSIPR
+1055 LALLSIP
-1063 QAALDN
+1063 QQTALDN
-1069 KEWLEE
+1069 TEWLEE

-1405 VRVQGV
+1405 VRIQGV

-1425 KKQMKPNYLFQQ
+1425 RKQMKPNYLFKQ

-1442 KTEQSESEDE
+1442 KTEQAESEDE

-1495 ISEARGTKPRDVLI
+1495 ISEGRGTKPRDVLI

>member
-55 RFPLIPDDGFDED
+55 RFPLVPDNGFDEED
-68 DVREQPRFEEQ
+68 ESEVNRFEEQ
-79 HVQSGVYEDQ
+79 PVQGVTYEE
-89 PTQRGIKVE
+89 PTAQRGIKVE

-105 EKVVA
+105 EKVVS
-110 TYEEPEVQYEPDPEP
+110 TYEEPEVQYEPVRES
-125 VVKKVSVPSQ
+125 VVKKASVPSQ
-135 ESSRRPF
+135 ESNRRPF

-157 SVEKKVEKQEEEKER
+157 SVEKKEEKQEEVKER

-197 AFSEGQTTTPSS
+197 DFSEGQAPTSS
-209 SGRAG
+209 SHRAA
-214 NQQEEQNHSK
+214 NQQGEQQYEENK

-234 LEKNGYEIERQEPVV
+234 LEKNGYEIERQVPLV
-249 EEKEVV
+249 EEKEVI
-255 QEINTPQEVS
+255 QEMSTPQEVS
-265 ADEFLHKTIA
+265 ADELLHKTVA
-275 ERTEDAGKE
+275 EQMESAKLE
-284 KDVVVSNENSLQEEL
+284 KDVVVLNENNLQEEL
-299 VDSQVEHEDTI
+299 VASKVEHEDTI
-310 LAEEMK
+310 LSEEIK
-316 CNTEI
+316 RNTEI
-321 EKQTSEES
+321 KQPTIEVEKQAPEES

-349 FAEIAE
+349 
-355 TEEPEV
+355 V
-361 EVTAETEESEEVEVT
+361 SK
-376 AETEESEEVEVIAE
+376 VEVI
-390 AEESEEVEVTA
+390 
-401 ETEESEE
+401 
-408 VEVTA
+408 
-413 ETEESEEVEVTAEAE
+413 
-428 ESEEV
+428 
-433 EVTAETEEFEEV
+433 AETEEFEEIV
-445 KVIAE
+445 METEAPEEVEVITE
-450 AEESEE
+450 TEESEE
-456 AEVTTETEES
+456 AEV
-466 EEVEEIAETE
+466 
-476 ESEEVEE
+476 

-505 EVTTETEE
+505 EVITETEELEEVEVIAETEELEEVEVITETEE
-513 SEEVEVTAETEESE
+513 SEEVEV
-527 EVEVTAEA
+527 
-535 EESEEVEVT
+535 
-544 AETEEFEEV
+544 
-553 KVIAEAEESEE
+553 I
-564 AEVTTETEESE
+564 TET
-575 EVEEIAETEESEEVE
+575 
-590 EIAEAEES
+590 EES

-612 VEVTTETEESE
+612 VEVIAEVEESEEAEVIAEVEESE
-623 EVEVTAETE
+623 EVE
-632 ESEEVEVTAEAEESE
+632 
-647 EVEVTAETEEF
+647 
-658 EEVKV
+658 V

-672 VEEIAEAEESE
+672 AEVIAEINAPVVETFVALEEIQQE
-683 VEAFVELE
+683 
-691 ETQPEMVLDEA
+691 DEA

-721 DVQSFANVLI
+721 DVQSFADVLI
-731 AETEENKLVVEEAL
+731 
-745 VAEEQPVVE
+745 AEEQPVVE
-754 EAPIAEGKPVVE
+754 EAPVV
-766 EAPVAE
+766 
-772 EQLVVEEA
+772 
-780 LVAEEQPVVEEAP
+780 EEQPVV
-793 IAEGKSVVEEAPVAE
+793 
-808 EQLVVEETTIA
+808 Q
-819 EEKPVVPK
+819 K

-857 ARTSVMQP
+857 ARANAMQP
-865 SMGERVENKPVHQV
+865 SANVRVENKPVQQEVAEPQV
-879 EESPVQQVVVESRV
+879 EERPVQQVVAKPQV
-893 EEQPVKQVVVDP
+893 EEHPVQQVVAKP

-916 VEPQV
+916 AEPQVEERPVQQEVAEPQV
-921 EEQPMQQVVVE
+921 EEQPMQQVVA
-932 PQVKEQP
+932 
-939 MQQVV
+939 
-944 VEPQVEVQPMQQ
+944 
-956 VVVEPQVKEQ
+956 
-966 PMQQV
+966 
-971 VVEPQVKEQP
+971 
-981 MQQVVVEPQVE
+981 EPQVE
-992 EQLGQQMV
+992 ERPVQQV
-1000 VESQVEEKPMQQVVV
+1000 VAEPQVEEHPVQQVVAEPQVV

-1031 YVVNQRENDMRNVLQ
+1031 YVVNQRENDMRNVLH

-1055 LALLSIPR
+1055 LALLSIP
-1063 QAALDN
+1063 QQSALDN
-1069 KEWLEE
+1069 TEWLEE

-1425 KKQMKPNYLFQQ
+1425 KKQMKPNYLFKQ

-1442 KTEQSESEDE
+1442 KTEQAESEDE
-1452 LFFDACQFVVE
+1452 LFLDACQFVVE

-1495 ISEARGTKPRDVLI
+1495 ISEGRGTKPRDVLI

>member
-1 MLDWMKKLF
+1 
-10 NKEEEQTAMNKEVP
+10 
-24 KQIESQPKIPRVNHY
+24 
-39 TEAREAQMAS
+39 
-49 RNAGKC
+49 
-55 RFPLIPDDGFDED
+55 
-68 DVREQPRFEEQ
+68 
-79 HVQSGVYEDQ
+79 
-89 PTQRGIKVE
+89 
-98 RSRRPYV
+98 
-105 EKVVA
+105 
-110 TYEEPEVQYEPDPEP
+110 
-125 VVKKVSVPSQ
+125 
-135 ESSRRPF
+135 
-142 RPTEMIS
+142 
-149 PIYGYNRP
+149 
-157 SVEKKVEKQEEEKER
+157 
-172 EDLEISVEGKSVVD
+172 
-186 AWLEKKGYTLS
+186 
-197 AFSEGQTTTPSS
+197 
-209 SGRAG
+209 
-214 NQQEEQNHSK
+214 
-224 KEEKS
+224 
-229 VVDQW
+229 
-234 LEKNGYEIERQEPVV
+234 
-249 EEKEVV
+249 
-255 QEINTPQEVS
+255 
-265 ADEFLHKTIA
+265 
-275 ERTEDAGKE
+275 
-284 KDVVVSNENSLQEEL
+284 
-299 VDSQVEHEDTI
+299 
-310 LAEEMK
+310 
-316 CNTEI
+316 
-321 EKQTSEES
+321 
-329 VIVKA
+329 
-334 EEKLEETIIVEIPEE
+334 
-349 FAEIAE
+349 
-355 TEEPEV
+355 
-361 EVTAETEESEEVEVT
+361 EEVEVI

-390 AEESEEVEVTA
+390 AEESEEAEVITETEESEEVEVIAEAKESEEVEVIAEAKESEEVEVIA

-408 VEVTA
+408 VEVIA
-413 ETEESEEVEVTAEAE
+413 ETEESEEVEVIAEAKE
-428 ESEEV
+428 LEEV
-433 EVTAETEEFEEV
+433 EV
-445 KVIAE
+445 I
-450 AEESEE
+450 
-456 AEVTTETEES
+456 TET
-466 EEVEEIAETE
+466 
-476 ESEEVEE
+476 
-483 IAEAEESEEVEVIA
+483 EESEEVEVIA
-497 EAEESEEV
+497 EAEE
-505 EVTTETEE
+505 T
-513 SEEVEVTAETEESE
+513 
-527 EVEVTAEA
+527 
-535 EESEEVEVT
+535 
-544 AETEEFEEV
+544 
-553 KVIAEAEESEE
+553 
-564 AEVTTETEESE
+564 
-575 EVEEIAETEESEEVE
+575 
-590 EIAEAEES
+590 
-598 EEVEVIAEAEESEE
+598 EVIAETKAPV
-612 VEVTTETEESE
+612 VETFV
-623 EVEVTAETE
+623 AL
-632 ESEEVEVTAEAEESE
+632 
-647 EVEVTAETEEF
+647 
-658 EEVKV
+658 
-663 IAEAEESEE
+663 
-672 VEEIAEAEESE
+672 EEIQQE
-683 VEAFVELE
+683 
-691 ETQPEMVLDEA
+691 DEA

-731 AETEENKLVVEEAL
+731 AETEENRRVVEEAQ
-745 VAEEQPVVE
+745 VAEEQRVVEEAQVAEEQRVVEEAQVAEEQRVVEEAPVVEEQRVVEETPIAEEQPVV
-754 EAPIAEGKPVVE
+754 
-766 EAPVAE
+766 
-772 EQLVVEEA
+772 Q
-780 LVAEEQPVVEEAP
+780 
-793 IAEGKSVVEEAPVAE
+793 
-808 EQLVVEETTIA
+808 
-819 EEKPVVPK
+819 K

-857 ARTSVMQP
+857 ARANAMQP
-865 SMGERVENKPVHQV
+865 SANVRVENKPVQQEVAEPQV
-879 EESPVQQVVVESRV
+879 EERPVQQVVAE
-893 EEQPVKQVVVDP
+893 P
-905 QVEEQPMQQVV
+905 QVEENPMQQVV

-921 EEQPMQQVVVE
+921 EERPV
-932 PQVKEQP
+932 
-939 MQQVV
+939 
-944 VEPQVEVQPMQQ
+944 
-956 VVVEPQVKEQ
+956 
-966 PMQQV
+966 
-971 VVEPQVKEQP
+971 
-981 MQQVVVEPQVE
+981 QQVVVEPQVE
-992 EQLGQQMV
+992 ERPVQQV
-1000 VESQVEEKPMQQVVV
+1000 VAEPQVEERPVQQVVEPQVEERPVQQVAEPQVEEQPMQQVVV

-1031 YVVNQRENDMRNVLQ
+1031 YVVNQRENDMRNVLH

-1055 LALLSIPR
+1055 LALLSIP
-1063 QAALDN
+1063 QQSALDN
-1069 KEWLEE
+1069 TEWLEE

-1425 KKQMKPNYLFQQ
+1425 KKQMKPNYLFKQ

-1442 KTEQSESEDE
+1442 KTEQAESEDE
-1452 LFFDACQFVVE
+1452 LFLDACQFVVE

-1495 ISEARGTKPRDVLI
+1495 ISEGRGTKPRDVLI

>member
-10 NKEEEQTAMNKEVP
+10 NKEEEQTAMNKEAM

-68 DVREQPRFEEQ
+68 DVRELPHFEEQ
-79 HVQSGVYEDQ
+79 PVQRGIYEEQ

-98 RSRRPYV
+98 RSRRQYV
-105 EKVVA
+105 ENAVS

-125 VVKKVSVPSQ
+125 VVKKVSVSPQ

-157 SVEKKVEKQEEEKER
+157 SVEKKEEKQEEEKER

-197 AFSEGQTTTPSS
+197 YFSEGKAPTSS
-209 SGRAG
+209 SHQDVD
-214 NQQEEQNHSK
+214 QQGQQSK

-249 EEKEVV
+249 EEKEVI

-265 ADEFLHKTIA
+265 ADELLHKTVA
-275 ERTEDAGKE
+275 ERMEDAEQE
-284 KDVVVSNENSLQEEL
+284 KDVVVLNENILQEEL
-299 VDSQVEHEDTI
+299 VDSKVEHEDTI
-310 LAEEMK
+310 LSEEIK
-316 CNTEI
+316 RNTEI
-321 EKQTSEES
+321 EQPIMEVEKQNPEES
-329 VIVKA
+329 VIVKV

-349 FAEIAE
+349 FGEVAEVMAEAEETEEAEVVVEAEKTEEAEVVVEAEETEEAEVVVEAEETEEAEVVVEAEETEEAEVIAE
-355 TEEPEV
+355 TEG
-361 EVTAETEESEEVEVT
+361 
-376 AETEESEEVEVIAE
+376 
-390 AEESEEVEVTA
+390 
-401 ETEESEE
+401 
-408 VEVTA
+408 
-413 ETEESEEVEVTAEAE
+413 
-428 ESEEV
+428 
-433 EVTAETEEFEEV
+433 
-445 KVIAE
+445 
-450 AEESEE
+450 
-456 AEVTTETEES
+456 
-466 EEVEEIAETE
+466 
-476 ESEEVEE
+476 
-483 IAEAEESEEVEVIA
+483 
-497 EAEESEEV
+497 
-505 EVTTETEE
+505 
-513 SEEVEVTAETEESE
+513 
-527 EVEVTAEA
+527 
-535 EESEEVEVT
+535 
-544 AETEEFEEV
+544 
-553 KVIAEAEESEE
+553 
-564 AEVTTETEESE
+564 
-575 EVEEIAETEESEEVE
+575 
-590 EIAEAEES
+590 
-598 EEVEVIAEAEESEE
+598 
-612 VEVTTETEESE
+612 
-623 EVEVTAETE
+623 
-632 ESEEVEVTAEAEESE
+632 
-647 EVEVTAETEEF
+647 
-658 EEVKV
+658 
-663 IAEAEESEE
+663 
-672 VEEIAEAEESE
+672 SE
-683 VEAFVELE
+683 VEAIVELE
-691 ETQPEMVLDEA
+691 ETQQEMVLDEA
-702 IEQKSEFIHVA
+702 IEQKNEFIHVA
-713 EADEQTKK
+713 EADEQTKE

-731 AETEENKLVVEEAL
+731 AETEESKLVVEEAPVAEEQPVVEEALVAEGQPVAEEAL

-754 EAPIAEGKPVVE
+754 EAP
-766 EAPVAE
+766 
-772 EQLVVEEA
+772 
-780 LVAEEQPVVEEAP
+780 VAEEQPVVEEGP
-793 IAEGKSVVEEAPVAE
+793 VVEEQPVAEEAPVTK
-808 EQLVVEETTIA
+808 EQPIVQ
-819 EEKPVVPK
+819 K

-849 TRLMERHA
+849 KRLMERHS
-857 ARTSVMQP
+857 ARANAMQS
-865 SMGERVENKPVHQV
+865 SMSERVENRPVQQV
-879 EESPVQQVVVESRV
+879 EETPVQQVVVEPQVEEKPMQQVVVESRV
-893 EEQPVKQVVVDP
+893 EEIPVQQVVVEP
-905 QVEEQPMQQVV
+905 QVEEKPMQQVVVESRVEETPVQQVVVEPQVEEKPIQQVVVEPQVEEKPMQQVVVEPQVEEKPMQQVV

-921 EEQPMQQVVVE
+921 EEQPA
-932 PQVKEQP
+932 
-939 MQQVV
+939 
-944 VEPQVEVQPMQQ
+944 
-956 VVVEPQVKEQ
+956 
-966 PMQQV
+966 
-971 VVEPQVKEQP
+971 
-981 MQQVVVEPQVE
+981 
-992 EQLGQQMV
+992 QQMV
-1000 VESQVEEKPMQQVVV
+1000 VESRMEEQPVQQMVVESRVEERPVQQMVAG
-1015 EQVQKP
+1015 QVQKP
-1021 ISSTEVQEKA
+1021 SSSTEPQEKA

-1055 LALLSIPR
+1055 LALLSIP
-1063 QAALDN
+1063 QQSALDN
-1069 KEWLEE
+1069 TEWLEE

-1225 PHEVKLMLIDPKMV
+1225 PHEVKLILIDPKMV

-1425 KKQMKPNYLFQQ
+1425 KKQMKPNYLFKQ

-1442 KTEQSESEDE
+1442 KSEQSESEDE
-1452 LFFDACQFVVE
+1452 LFLDACQFVVE

-1495 ISEARGTKPRDVLI
+1495 ISEGRGTKPRDVLI
-1509 SEDEFAAMQETNV
+1509 SEDEFAAMQETNI

>member
-1 MLDWMKKLF
+1 
-10 NKEEEQTAMNKEVP
+10 EEQ
-24 KQIESQPKIPRVNHY
+24 Q
-39 TEAREAQMAS
+39 
-49 RNAGKC
+49 
-55 RFPLIPDDGFDED
+55 
-68 DVREQPRFEEQ
+68 
-79 HVQSGVYEDQ
+79 
-89 PTQRGIKVE
+89 
-98 RSRRPYV
+98 
-105 EKVVA
+105 
-110 TYEEPEVQYEPDPEP
+110 
-125 VVKKVSVPSQ
+125 
-135 ESSRRPF
+135 
-142 RPTEMIS
+142 
-149 PIYGYNRP
+149 
-157 SVEKKVEKQEEEKER
+157 
-172 EDLEISVEGKSVVD
+172 
-186 AWLEKKGYTLS
+186 
-197 AFSEGQTTTPSS
+197 
-209 SGRAG
+209 
-214 NQQEEQNHSK
+214 
-224 KEEKS
+224 
-229 VVDQW
+229 
-234 LEKNGYEIERQEPVV
+234 
-249 EEKEVV
+249 
-255 QEINTPQEVS
+255 
-265 ADEFLHKTIA
+265 
-275 ERTEDAGKE
+275 
-284 KDVVVSNENSLQEEL
+284 
-299 VDSQVEHEDTI
+299 
-310 LAEEMK
+310 
-316 CNTEI
+316 
-321 EKQTSEES
+321 
-329 VIVKA
+329 
-334 EEKLEETIIVEIPEE
+334 
-349 FAEIAE
+349 
-355 TEEPEV
+355 
-361 EVTAETEESEEVEVT
+361 
-376 AETEESEEVEVIAE
+376 
-390 AEESEEVEVTA
+390 
-401 ETEESEE
+401 
-408 VEVTA
+408 
-413 ETEESEEVEVTAEAE
+413 
-428 ESEEV
+428 
-433 EVTAETEEFEEV
+433 
-445 KVIAE
+445 
-450 AEESEE
+450 
-456 AEVTTETEES
+456 
-466 EEVEEIAETE
+466 
-476 ESEEVEE
+476 
-483 IAEAEESEEVEVIA
+483 
-497 EAEESEEV
+497 
-505 EVTTETEE
+505 
-513 SEEVEVTAETEESE
+513 
-527 EVEVTAEA
+527 
-535 EESEEVEVT
+535 
-544 AETEEFEEV
+544 
-553 KVIAEAEESEE
+553 
-564 AEVTTETEESE
+564 
-575 EVEEIAETEESEEVE
+575 
-590 EIAEAEES
+590 
-598 EEVEVIAEAEESEE
+598 
-612 VEVTTETEESE
+612 
-623 EVEVTAETE
+623 
-632 ESEEVEVTAEAEESE
+632 
-647 EVEVTAETEEF
+647 
-658 EEVKV
+658 
-663 IAEAEESEE
+663 
-672 VEEIAEAEESE
+672 
-683 VEAFVELE
+683 
-691 ETQPEMVLDEA
+691 
-702 IEQKSEFIHVA
+702 
-713 EADEQTKK
+713 
-721 DVQSFANVLI
+721 
-731 AETEENKLVVEEAL
+731 VVEEAPI
-745 VAEEQPVVE
+745 VEEQQVVEEAPIVEEQQVVEEAPIVEEQQVVEEAPIVEEQQVVE
-754 EAPIAEGKPVVE
+754 EAPIAEEQQVVE
-766 EAPVAE
+766 EAPIVE
-772 EQLVVEEA
+772 EQQVVEKA
-780 LVAEEQPVVEEAP
+780 PIVEEQQVVEEAP
-793 IAEGKSVVEEAPVAE
+793 IAEEQQVVEEAPIVEEQQVVEEAPIAE
-808 EQLVVEETTIA
+808 EQQVVEEAPIA
-819 EEKPVVPK
+819 EEQQVVEEAPIVEEQQVVEKAPIVEEQQVVEKAPIVEEQQVVQK

-849 TRLMERHA
+849 TRLRERHA
-857 ARTSVMQP
+857 ARMNAMQS
-865 SMGERVENKPVHQV
+865 SMSERVENKPVHQV
-879 EESPVQQVVVESRV
+879 EEQQMQQEVIESRVEEKPVQQVVVESRV
-893 EEQPVKQVVVDP
+893 EEKPVQQVVVEP
-905 QVEEQPMQQVV
+905 QVEEKPVQQVVVEPQVEEKPMQQVVVESRVEEKPMQQVV

-921 EEQPMQQVVVE
+921 EEKPMQQVVVE
-932 PQVKEQP
+932 SQVEEKP
-939 MQQVV
+939 VQQVV
-944 VEPQVEVQPMQQ
+944 VESRVE
-956 VVVEPQVKEQ
+956 ER
-966 PMQQV
+966 
-971 VVEPQVKEQP
+971 P

-992 EQLGQQMV
+992 E
-1000 VESQVEEKPMQQVVV
+1000 KPVQQVVV

-1046 TPPTYTVPP
+1046 TPPTYTIPP
-1055 LALLSIPR
+1055 LTLLSIPQ

-1069 KEWLEE
+1069 TEWLDE

-1286 LTRYNTIVSER
+1286 LTRYNTIVSGR

-1425 KKQMKPNYLFQQ
+1425 RKQMKPNYLFKQ

-1442 KTEQSESEDE
+1442 KTEQAESEDE

-1495 ISEARGTKPRDVLI
+1495 ISEGRGTKPRDVLI

>member
-1 MLDWMKKLF
+1 
-10 NKEEEQTAMNKEVP
+10 
-24 KQIESQPKIPRVNHY
+24 
-39 TEAREAQMAS
+39 
-49 RNAGKC
+49 
-55 RFPLIPDDGFDED
+55 
-68 DVREQPRFEEQ
+68 
-79 HVQSGVYEDQ
+79 
-89 PTQRGIKVE
+89 
-98 RSRRPYV
+98 
-105 EKVVA
+105 
-110 TYEEPEVQYEPDPEP
+110 
-125 VVKKVSVPSQ
+125 
-135 ESSRRPF
+135 
-142 RPTEMIS
+142 
-149 PIYGYNRP
+149 
-157 SVEKKVEKQEEEKER
+157 
-172 EDLEISVEGKSVVD
+172 
-186 AWLEKKGYTLS
+186 
-197 AFSEGQTTTPSS
+197 
-209 SGRAG
+209 
-214 NQQEEQNHSK
+214 
-224 KEEKS
+224 
-229 VVDQW
+229 
-234 LEKNGYEIERQEPVV
+234 
-249 EEKEVV
+249 
-255 QEINTPQEVS
+255 
-265 ADEFLHKTIA
+265 
-275 ERTEDAGKE
+275 
-284 KDVVVSNENSLQEEL
+284 
-299 VDSQVEHEDTI
+299 
-310 LAEEMK
+310 
-316 CNTEI
+316 
-321 EKQTSEES
+321 
-329 VIVKA
+329 
-334 EEKLEETIIVEIPEE
+334 
-349 FAEIAE
+349 
-355 TEEPEV
+355 
-361 EVTAETEESEEVEVT
+361 
-376 AETEESEEVEVIAE
+376 
-390 AEESEEVEVTA
+390 
-401 ETEESEE
+401 
-408 VEVTA
+408 
-413 ETEESEEVEVTAEAE
+413 
-428 ESEEV
+428 
-433 EVTAETEEFEEV
+433 
-445 KVIAE
+445 
-450 AEESEE
+450 
-456 AEVTTETEES
+456 
-466 EEVEEIAETE
+466 
-476 ESEEVEE
+476 
-483 IAEAEESEEVEVIA
+483 EAEESEEVEVIA
-497 EAEESEEV
+497 EINAPVV
-505 EVTTETEE
+505 ETFVALEDIQQ
-513 SEEVEVTAETEESE
+513 
-527 EVEVTAEA
+527 EA
-535 EESEEVEVT
+535 
-544 AETEEFEEV
+544 
-553 KVIAEAEESEE
+553 
-564 AEVTTETEESE
+564 
-575 EVEEIAETEESEEVE
+575 
-590 EIAEAEES
+590 
-598 EEVEVIAEAEESEE
+598 
-612 VEVTTETEESE
+612 
-623 EVEVTAETE
+623 
-632 ESEEVEVTAEAEESE
+632 
-647 EVEVTAETEEF
+647 
-658 EEVKV
+658 
-663 IAEAEESEE
+663 
-672 VEEIAEAEESE
+672 
-683 VEAFVELE
+683 
-691 ETQPEMVLDEA
+691 EA

-721 DVQSFANVLI
+721 DVQSFADVLI
-731 AETEENKLVVEEAL
+731 AEK
-745 VAEEQPVVE
+745 QP
-754 EAPIAEGKPVVE
+754 AVE

-772 EQLVVEEA
+772 EQR
-780 LVAEEQPVVEEAP
+780 VVEEAP
-793 IAEGKSVVEEAPVAE
+793 VVEEQSVVEEAPVVEEQPVAEETPVAEEQRVEEEAPVAE
-808 EQLVVEETTIA
+808 EQRVEEEAPVVEEQQVEEETPVA
-819 EEKPVVPK
+819 EEQRVEEEAPVAEEQRVEEEAPVVEEQSVEEEAPVVEEQSVVEEQPVAEETPVAEEQPVVQK

-857 ARTSVMQP
+857 ARANAMQP
-865 SMGERVENKPVHQV
+865 SANVRVENKPVQQEVAEPQV
-879 EESPVQQVVVESRV
+879 EEHPVQQVVAEPQM
-893 EEQPVKQVVVDP
+893 EEHPV
-905 QVEEQPMQQVV
+905 QQVV
-916 VEPQV
+916 AEPQMEEHPVQQVVAEPQV
-921 EEQPMQQVVVE
+921 EERPVQQVVA
-932 PQVKEQP
+932 
-939 MQQVV
+939 
-944 VEPQVEVQPMQQ
+944 
-956 VVVEPQVKEQ
+956 
-966 PMQQV
+966 
-971 VVEPQVKEQP
+971 
-981 MQQVVVEPQVE
+981 EPQVE
-992 EQLGQQMV
+992 EHPVQQV
-1000 VESQVEEKPMQQVVV
+1000 VAEPQEEEQPIQQVVV

-1031 YVVNQRENDMRNVLQ
+1031 YVVNQRENDMRNVLH

-1055 LALLSIPR
+1055 LALLSIP
-1063 QAALDN
+1063 QQSALDN
-1069 KEWLEE
+1069 TEWLEE

-1297 EIPGET
+1297 ETPGET

-1425 KKQMKPNYLFQQ
+1425 KKQMKPNYLFKQ

-1442 KTEQSESEDE
+1442 KTEQAESEDE
-1452 LFFDACQFVVE
+1452 LFLDACQFVVE

-1495 ISEARGTKPRDVLI
+1495 ISEGRGTKPRDVLI

>member
-55 RFPLIPDDGFDED
+55 RFPLVPDNGFDEE
-68 DVREQPRFEEQ
+68 DVIETGHFEEPP
-79 HVQSGVYEDQ
+79 VQAVTYEE
-89 PTQRGIKVE
+89 PPIQRGIKVE
-98 RSRRPYV
+98 RSRRQYV
-105 EKVVA
+105 EKVVS
-110 TYEEPEVQYEPDPEP
+110 TYEEPEMQYEPEREP
-125 VVKKVSVPSQ
+125 VVKKASAPAQ
-135 ESSRRPF
+135 ESNRRPF

-157 SVEKKVEKQEEEKER
+157 SVEKKEEKQEEVKER

-186 AWLEKKGYTLS
+186 AWLEKKGYALS
-197 AFSEGQTTTPSS
+197 DFSEGQATNSS
-209 SGRAG
+209 NHEGVDQRD
-214 NQQEEQNHSK
+214 QQNK

-234 LEKNGYEIERQEPVV
+234 LEKNGYEIERQEPIV

-255 QEINTPQEVS
+255 QEINAPQEVP
-265 ADEFLHKTIA
+265 AAELLHETIA
-275 ERTEDAGKE
+275 ERMEDTKQE
-284 KDVVVSNENSLQEEL
+284 SDVVAKNILQAES
-299 VDSQVEHEDTI
+299 VDSKVEHEDTI
-310 LAEEMK
+310 LAEEIK
-316 CNTEI
+316 RNTEI
-321 EKQTSEES
+321 EQPTIEVEKQAPEES

-349 FAEIAE
+349 AEVIAEVEE
-355 TEEPEV
+355 TEEAEVIAEV
-361 EVTAETEESEEVEVT
+361 EET
-376 AETEESEEVEVIAE
+376 EEVEVIAE
-390 AEESEEVEVTA
+390 AEETEEVE
-401 ETEESEE
+401 
-408 VEVTA
+408 
-413 ETEESEEVEVTAEAE
+413 
-428 ESEEV
+428 
-433 EVTAETEEFEEV
+433 
-445 KVIAE
+445 VIAE
-450 AEESEE
+450 AEEPK
-456 AEVTTETEES
+456 
-466 EEVEEIAETE
+466 EVEVIT
-476 ESEEVEE
+476 
-483 IAEAEESEEVEVIA
+483 EAEESEEVEVIA
-497 EAEESEEV
+497 EAEE
-505 EVTTETEE
+505 
-513 SEEVEVTAETEESE
+513 A
-527 EVEVTAEA
+527 
-535 EESEEVEVT
+535 
-544 AETEEFEEV
+544 
-553 KVIAEAEESEE
+553 
-564 AEVTTETEESE
+564 
-575 EVEEIAETEESEEVE
+575 
-590 EIAEAEES
+590 
-598 EEVEVIAEAEESEE
+598 EVIAEAEESEE
-612 VEVTTETEESE
+612 VAVI
-623 EVEVTAETE
+623 AETE
-632 ESEEVEVTAEAEESE
+632 APEEAGPVA
-647 EVEVTAETEEF
+647 
-658 EEVKV
+658 
-663 IAEAEESEE
+663 
-672 VEEIAEAEESE
+672 
-683 VEAFVELE
+683 LE
-691 ETQPEMVLDEA
+691 ETQQEMVLNEA
-702 IEQKSEFIHVA
+702 VEQKNEFIHVA

-721 DVQSFANVLI
+721 DVQSFADVLI
-731 AETEENKLVVEEAL
+731 AEEQSVVEETPVVEEQPVVEETPVVEEQSVVEETP

-754 EAPIAEGKPVVE
+754 ETPVVE
-766 EAPVAE
+766 E
-772 EQLVVEEA
+772 QSVV
-780 LVAEEQPVVEEAP
+780 EEQPVVEET
-793 IAEGKSVVEEAPVAE
+793 PVAE
-808 EQLVVEETTIA
+808 EQSVVEET
-819 EEKPVVPK
+819 PVVEEQPVVQK

-857 ARTSVMQP
+857 ARTNAMQS
-865 SMGERVENKPVHQV
+865 SMSERVENKPVQQV
-879 EESPVQQVVVESRV
+879 EETPVQQVVVE
-893 EEQPVKQVVVDP
+893 P
-905 QVEEQPMQQVV
+905 QVEEQPIQQVMVEPQVEERPIQQVMVEPQVEEQPMQQVMVEPQVEEQPMQQATVEPQVEERPMQQVV

-921 EEQPMQQVVVE
+921 EEAQPVQQVVA
-932 PQVKEQP
+932 
-939 MQQVV
+939 
-944 VEPQVEVQPMQQ
+944 
-956 VVVEPQVKEQ
+956 
-966 PMQQV
+966 
-971 VVEPQVKEQP
+971 
-981 MQQVVVEPQVE
+981 
-992 EQLGQQMV
+992 
-1000 VESQVEEKPMQQVVV
+1000 

-1021 ISSTEVQEKA
+1021 ISSTEVEEKA
-1031 YVVNQRENDMRNVLQ
+1031 YVVNQRENDIRNVLQ
-1046 TPPTYTVPP
+1046 TPPTYTIPP
-1055 LALLSIPR
+1055 LTLLSIPQ

-1069 KEWLEE
+1069 TEWLEE

-1286 LTRYNTIVSER
+1286 LTRYNTIVSGR

-1425 KKQMKPNYLFQQ
+1425 KKQMKPNYLFKQ

-1442 KTEQSESEDE
+1442 KTEQAESEDE
-1452 LFFDACQFVVE
+1452 LFLDACQFVVE

-1495 ISEARGTKPRDVLI
+1495 ISEGRGTKPRDVLI

>member
-10 NKEEEQTAMNKEVP
+10 NKEEEQTAMNKEVQ
-24 KQIESQPKIPRVNHY
+24 KQVESQPKIPRVNHY

-55 RFPLIPDDGFDED
+55 RFPLVPDNGFDEE
-68 DVREQPRFEEQ
+68 DVIEAGHFEEQ
-79 HVQSGVYEDQ
+79 PVQAVTYEEQ
-89 PTQRGIKVE
+89 PIQRGIKVE
-98 RSRRPYV
+98 RSRRQYV
-105 EKVVA
+105 EKVVS
-110 TYEEPEVQYEPDPEP
+110 TYEKPEMQYEPEREP
-125 VVKKVSVPSQ
+125 VVKKASAPTQ
-135 ESSRRPF
+135 ESNRRPF

-157 SVEKKVEKQEEEKER
+157 SVEKKEEKQEEEKER
-172 EDLEISVEGKSVVD
+172 EDLEISVEGKPVVD

-197 AFSEGQTTTPSS
+197 DFSQGQATNSS
-209 SGRAG
+209 SHAG
-214 NQQEEQNHSK
+214 VDQRDQQSK

-234 LEKNGYEIERQEPVV
+234 LEKNGYEIERQEPIV

-255 QEINTPQEVS
+255 QEISAPQEVP
-265 ADEFLHKTIA
+265 AAELLHETVA
-275 ERTEDAGKE
+275 ERMEDAKQE
-284 KDVVVSNENSLQEEL
+284 KDVVARNILQEEL
-299 VDSQVEHEDTI
+299 VDSKVEHEDTI
-310 LAEEMK
+310 LSEETK
-316 CNTEI
+316 RNTEI
-321 EKQTSEES
+321 EQPTIEVEEQSPEES

-349 FAEIAE
+349 AEEREEAEVITEAEEREEVEVIAE
-355 TEEPEV
+355 TEER
-361 EVTAETEESEEVEVT
+361 
-376 AETEESEEVEVIAE
+376 EEVEVIAE
-390 AEESEEVEVTA
+390 AEEREEVEVIT
-401 ETEESEE
+401 
-408 VEVTA
+408 
-413 ETEESEEVEVTAEAE
+413 EAE
-428 ESEEV
+428 ESQEV
-433 EVTAETEEFEEV
+433 EV
-445 KVIAE
+445 
-450 AEESEE
+450 
-456 AEVTTETEES
+456 
-466 EEVEEIAETE
+466 IAETE
-476 ESEEVEE
+476 ER
-483 IAEAEESEEVEVIA
+483 EEVEVIA
-497 EAEESEEV
+497 E
-505 EVTTETEE
+505 TE
-513 SEEVEVTAETEESE
+513 AP
-527 EVEVTAEA
+527 
-535 EESEEVEVT
+535 
-544 AETEEFEEV
+544 
-553 KVIAEAEESEE
+553 EE
-564 AEVTTETEESE
+564 AEPV
-575 EVEEIAETEESEEVE
+575 A
-590 EIAEAEES
+590 
-598 EEVEVIAEAEESEE
+598 
-612 VEVTTETEESE
+612 
-623 EVEVTAETE
+623 
-632 ESEEVEVTAEAEESE
+632 
-647 EVEVTAETEEF
+647 
-658 EEVKV
+658 
-663 IAEAEESEE
+663 
-672 VEEIAEAEESE
+672 
-683 VEAFVELE
+683 LE
-691 ETQPEMVLDEA
+691 ETQQEMVLNEA
-702 IEQKSEFIHVA
+702 IEQKNEFIHVV

-721 DVQSFANVLI
+721 DVQSFADVLI
-731 AETEENKLVVEEAL
+731 AE
-745 VAEEQPVVE
+745 EQQVVE
-754 EAPIAEGKPVVE
+754 EAPIAEERQVEEEAVIAEEQQVVE
-766 EAPVAE
+766 EAAIVQEQQVEEEAVIAE
-772 EQLVVEEA
+772 EQQVKEEAPIAEEQQVVEETP
-780 LVAEEQPVVEEAP
+780 VAEEQPVV
-793 IAEGKSVVEEAPVAE
+793 K
-808 EQLVVEETTIA
+808 
-819 EEKPVVPK
+819 K

-857 ARTSVMQP
+857 ARANAMQ
-865 SMGERVENKPVHQV
+865 SSKSERVENKPVQQV
-879 EESPVQQVVVESRV
+879 EETSVQQEVVKPQMEETSVQQEVVKPQMEETSVQQEVVKPQMEETSVQQAAVE
-893 EEQPVKQVVVDP
+893 P
-905 QVEEQPMQQVV
+905 QVEEKPMQQMV

-921 EEQPMQQVVVE
+921 EE
-932 PQVKEQP
+932 
-939 MQQVV
+939 
-944 VEPQVEVQPMQQ
+944 
-956 VVVEPQVKEQ
+956 
-966 PMQQV
+966 
-971 VVEPQVKEQP
+971 
-981 MQQVVVEPQVE
+981 
-992 EQLGQQMV
+992 
-1000 VESQVEEKPMQQVVV
+1000 KPVQQVVV

-1046 TPPTYTVPP
+1046 TPPTYAIPP
-1055 LALLSIPR
+1055 LTLLSIPQ

-1069 KEWLEE
+1069 TEWLDE

-1425 KKQMKPNYLFQQ
+1425 KKQMKPNYLFKQ

-1442 KTEQSESEDE
+1442 KTEQAESEDE
-1452 LFFDACQFVVE
+1452 LFFEACQFVVE

-1486 IEEMESQGI
+1486 IEEMQSQGI

>member
-55 RFPLIPDDGFDED
+55 RFPLVPDNGFDEED
-68 DVREQPRFEEQ
+68 ESEVNRFEEQ
-79 HVQSGVYEDQ
+79 PVQGVTYEE
-89 PTQRGIKVE
+89 PTAQRGIKVE

-105 EKVVA
+105 EKVVS
-110 TYEEPEVQYEPDPEP
+110 TYEEPEVQYEPVRES
-125 VVKKVSVPSQ
+125 VVKKASVPSQ
-135 ESSRRPF
+135 ESNRRPF

-157 SVEKKVEKQEEEKER
+157 SVEKKEEKQEEVKER

-197 AFSEGQTTTPSS
+197 DFSEGQAPTSS
-209 SGRAG
+209 SHRAA
-214 NQQEEQNHSK
+214 NQQGEQQYEENK

-234 LEKNGYEIERQEPVV
+234 LEKNGYEIERQVPLVK
-249 EEKEVV
+249 EKEVI
-255 QEINTPQEVS
+255 QEMSTPQEVS
-265 ADEFLHKTIA
+265 ADELLHKTVA
-275 ERTEDAGKE
+275 EQMESAKLE
-284 KDVVVSNENSLQEEL
+284 KDVVVLNENNLQEEL
-299 VDSQVEHEDTI
+299 VASKVEHEDTI
-310 LAEEMK
+310 LSEEIK
-316 CNTEI
+316 RNTEI
-321 EKQTSEES
+321 KQPTIEVEKQAPEES

-349 FAEIAE
+349 
-355 TEEPEV
+355 V
-361 EVTAETEESEEVEVT
+361 SK
-376 AETEESEEVEVIAE
+376 VEVI
-390 AEESEEVEVTA
+390 
-401 ETEESEE
+401 
-408 VEVTA
+408 
-413 ETEESEEVEVTAEAE
+413 
-428 ESEEV
+428 
-433 EVTAETEEFEEV
+433 AETEEFEEV
-445 KVIAE
+445 VMETEAPEEVEVITE
-450 AEESEE
+450 TEESEE
-456 AEVTTETEES
+456 AEV
-466 EEVEEIAETE
+466 
-476 ESEEVEE
+476 

-505 EVTTETEE
+505 EV
-513 SEEVEVTAETEESE
+513 
-527 EVEVTAEA
+527 
-535 EESEEVEVT
+535 
-544 AETEEFEEV
+544 
-553 KVIAEAEESEE
+553 
-564 AEVTTETEESE
+564 
-575 EVEEIAETEESEEVE
+575 
-590 EIAEAEES
+590 IAEAEES

-612 VEVTTETEESE
+612 VEVITETEELEEVEVIAETEELEEVEVITETEESE
-623 EVEVTAETE
+623 EVEVITETE
-632 ESEEVEVTAEAEESE
+632 ESEEVEVIAEAEESE
-647 EVEVTAETEEF
+647 EAEVIAEVEES
-658 EEVKV
+658 EEVEV

-672 VEEIAEAEESE
+672 AEVIAEINAPVVETFVALEEIQQE
-683 VEAFVELE
+683 
-691 ETQPEMVLDEA
+691 DEA

-721 DVQSFANVLI
+721 DVQSFADVLI
-731 AETEENKLVVEEAL
+731 AE
-745 VAEEQPVVE
+745 EQ
-754 EAPIAEGKPVVE
+754 PVVE

-772 EQLVVEEA
+772 EQPVAEET
-780 LVAEEQPVVEEAP
+780 LVAEEQRVVEEAP
-793 IAEGKSVVEEAPVAE
+793 VVEEQSVVEEAPVVE
-808 EQLVVEETTIA
+808 EQ
-819 EEKPVVPK
+819 PVVQK

-857 ARTSVMQP
+857 ARANAMQP
-865 SMGERVENKPVHQV
+865 SANVRVENKPVQQEVAEPQV
-879 EESPVQQVVVESRV
+879 EEHPVQQVAAEPQMEEHPVQQEVAEPQVEEHSVQQVVAEPQVEEHLVQQVVAEPQVEERPVQQVVAE
-893 EEQPVKQVVVDP
+893 P
-905 QVEEQPMQQVV
+905 QVEEHPVQQVV
-916 VEPQV
+916 AEPQV
-921 EEQPMQQVVVE
+921 EEQPI
-932 PQVKEQP
+932 
-939 MQQVV
+939 
-944 VEPQVEVQPMQQ
+944 
-956 VVVEPQVKEQ
+956 
-966 PMQQV
+966 
-971 VVEPQVKEQP
+971 
-981 MQQVVVEPQVE
+981 
-992 EQLGQQMV
+992 
-1000 VESQVEEKPMQQVVV
+1000 QQVVV

-1031 YVVNQRENDMRNVLQ
+1031 YVVNQRENDMRNVLH

-1055 LALLSIPR
+1055 LALLSIP
-1063 QAALDN
+1063 QQSALDN
-1069 KEWLEE
+1069 TEWLEE

-1425 KKQMKPNYLFQQ
+1425 KKQMKPNYLFKQ

-1442 KTEQSESEDE
+1442 KTEQAESEDE
-1452 LFFDACQFVVE
+1452 LFFEACQFVVE

-1486 IEEMESQGI
+1486 IEEMQSQGI

>member
-10 NKEEEQTAMNKEVP
+10 NKEEEQTAINKEVP

-55 RFPLIPDDGFDED
+55 RFPLVPDNGFDEE
-68 DVREQPRFEEQ
+68 DVIATGHFEEQ
-79 HVQSGVYEDQ
+79 PVQVVTYENQ
-89 PTQRGIKVE
+89 PTQRGVKVE
-98 RSRRPYV
+98 RSRRQYV
-105 EKVVA
+105 EKVVS
-110 TYEEPEVQYEPDPEP
+110 TYEEPEVQYEPEREP
-125 VVKKVSVPSQ
+125 VVKKASAPSQ
-135 ESSRRPF
+135 ESNRRPF

-197 AFSEGQTTTPSS
+197 DFSQGQVTNSS
-209 SGRAG
+209 SHEGVDQRD
-214 NQQEEQNHSK
+214 QQSK

-234 LEKNGYEIERQEPVV
+234 LEKNGYEIERQEPIV

-255 QEINTPQEVS
+255 QEISAQQEVP
-265 ADEFLHKTIA
+265 AGEVPYQTIA
-275 ERTEDAGKE
+275 GRMEDAKQE
-284 KDVVVSNENSLQEEL
+284 SDVEAKNILQTEL
-299 VDSQVEHEDTI
+299 VDSKVEHEDTI
-310 LAEEMK
+310 LSEETK
-316 CNTEI
+316 RNTEI
-321 EKQTSEES
+321 EQPTIEVEKQAPEES

-349 FAEIAE
+349 VEVIAE
-355 TEEPEV
+355 AEEL
-361 EVTAETEESEEVEVT
+361 EEVEVIAEAEELEEVEVI

-390 AEESEEVEVTA
+390 AEEL
-401 ETEESEE
+401 
-408 VEVTA
+408 
-413 ETEESEEVEVTAEAE
+413 
-428 ESEEV
+428 
-433 EVTAETEEFEEV
+433 
-445 KVIAE
+445 
-450 AEESEE
+450 
-456 AEVTTETEES
+456 
-466 EEVEEIAETE
+466 
-476 ESEEVEE
+476 
-483 IAEAEESEEVEVIA
+483 EEVEVIA
-497 EAEESEEV
+497 EAEEL
-505 EVTTETEE
+505 
-513 SEEVEVTAETEESE
+513 
-527 EVEVTAEA
+527 
-535 EESEEVEVT
+535 
-544 AETEEFEEV
+544 
-553 KVIAEAEESEE
+553 
-564 AEVTTETEESE
+564 
-575 EVEEIAETEESEEVE
+575 
-590 EIAEAEES
+590 
-598 EEVEVIAEAEESEE
+598 EEVEVIAEAEELEE
-612 VEVTTETEESE
+612 VEVITETEEPE
-623 EVEVTAETE
+623 EVEVIVEAEE
-632 ESEEVEVTAEAEESE
+632 LEEVEVITETEELE
-647 EVEVTAETEEF
+647 EVEV
-658 EEVKV
+658 
-663 IAEAEESEE
+663 IAEAPE
-672 VEEIAEAEESE
+672 EAEP
-683 VEAFVELE
+683 VALE
-691 ETQPEMVLDEA
+691 ETQQEMVLNEA
-702 IEQKSEFIHVA
+702 IEQTNEFIHVA

-731 AETEENKLVVEEAL
+731 AEEQRVVEEAPIAEEQQVVEEAPIAEEQRVVEEAPIAEEQQVVEEAPIAEEQRVVEEAPIAEEQRVVEEAPVAEEQL
-745 VAEEQPVVE
+745 VIEEAPIAEEQPVVE
-754 EAPIAEGKPVVE
+754 EAPIAE
-766 EAPVAE
+766 
-772 EQLVVEEA
+772 EQ
-780 LVAEEQPVVEEAP
+780 
-793 IAEGKSVVEEAPVAE
+793 
-808 EQLVVEETTIA
+808 TI
-819 EEKPVVPK
+819 VQK

-857 ARTSVMQP
+857 ARANAMQS
-865 SMGERVENKPVHQV
+865 SMSERVENKPVQQV
-879 EESPVQQVVVESRV
+879 EEIPVQQVA
-893 EEQPVKQVVVDP
+893 VDP
-905 QVEEQPMQQVV
+905 
-916 VEPQV
+916 
-921 EEQPMQQVVVE
+921 
-932 PQVKEQP
+932 
-939 MQQVV
+939 
-944 VEPQVEVQPMQQ
+944 
-956 VVVEPQVKEQ
+956 
-966 PMQQV
+966 
-971 VVEPQVKEQP
+971 
-981 MQQVVVEPQVE
+981 
-992 EQLGQQMV
+992 
-1000 VESQVEEKPMQQVVV
+1000 QVEEKPMQEVVA

-1021 ISSTEVQEKA
+1021 TSSTEVQEKA

-1046 TPPTYTVPP
+1046 TPPTYAIPP
-1055 LALLSIPR
+1055 LTLLSIPQ

-1069 KEWLEE
+1069 TEWLDE

-1286 LTRYNTIVSER
+1286 LTRYNTIVSGR

-1425 KKQMKPNYLFQQ
+1425 RKQMKPNYLFKQ

-1442 KTEQSESEDE
+1442 KTEQAESEDE

-1495 ISEARGTKPRDVLI
+1495 ISEGRGTKPRDVLI

>member
-1 MLDWMKKLF
+1 
-10 NKEEEQTAMNKEVP
+10 
-24 KQIESQPKIPRVNHY
+24 
-39 TEAREAQMAS
+39 
-49 RNAGKC
+49 
-55 RFPLIPDDGFDED
+55 
-68 DVREQPRFEEQ
+68 
-79 HVQSGVYEDQ
+79 
-89 PTQRGIKVE
+89 
-98 RSRRPYV
+98 
-105 EKVVA
+105 
-110 TYEEPEVQYEPDPEP
+110 
-125 VVKKVSVPSQ
+125 
-135 ESSRRPF
+135 
-142 RPTEMIS
+142 MI
-149 PIYGYNRP
+149 
-157 SVEKKVEKQEEEKER
+157 
-172 EDLEISVEGKSVVD
+172 
-186 AWLEKKGYTLS
+186 
-197 AFSEGQTTTPSS
+197 
-209 SGRAG
+209 
-214 NQQEEQNHSK
+214 
-224 KEEKS
+224 
-229 VVDQW
+229 
-234 LEKNGYEIERQEPVV
+234 
-249 EEKEVV
+249 
-255 QEINTPQEVS
+255 
-265 ADEFLHKTIA
+265 
-275 ERTEDAGKE
+275 
-284 KDVVVSNENSLQEEL
+284 
-299 VDSQVEHEDTI
+299 
-310 LAEEMK
+310 
-316 CNTEI
+316 
-321 EKQTSEES
+321 
-329 VIVKA
+329 
-334 EEKLEETIIVEIPEE
+334 
-349 FAEIAE
+349 
-355 TEEPEV
+355 
-361 EVTAETEESEEVEVT
+361 AETEESEEVEVIAET
-376 AETEESEEVEVIAE
+376 EELEEVEVIAETEESEEVEVIAETEELEEVEVIAETEESEEVEVIAETEESEEVEVIAETEESEEVEVIAETEESEEVEVIAETEELEEVEVIAETEELEEVEVIAETEELEEVEVIAETEESEEVEVIAE
-390 AEESEEVEVTA
+390 AEESEEVEV
-401 ETEESEE
+401 
-408 VEVTA
+408 
-413 ETEESEEVEVTAEAE
+413 
-428 ESEEV
+428 
-433 EVTAETEEFEEV
+433 
-445 KVIAE
+445 
-450 AEESEE
+450 
-456 AEVTTETEES
+456 
-466 EEVEEIAETE
+466 IAETE
-476 ESEEVEE
+476 EL
-483 IAEAEESEEVEVIA
+483 EEVEVIA
-497 EAEESEEV
+497 E
-505 EVTTETEE
+505 TEE
-513 SEEVEVTAETEESE
+513 L
-527 EVEVTAEA
+527 
-535 EESEEVEVT
+535 
-544 AETEEFEEV
+544 
-553 KVIAEAEESEE
+553 
-564 AEVTTETEESE
+564 
-575 EVEEIAETEESEEVE
+575 
-590 EIAEAEES
+590 
-598 EEVEVIAEAEESEE
+598 EEVEVIAETEELEE
-612 VEVTTETEESE
+612 VEVIAETEELE
-623 EVEVTAETE
+623 EVEVIAETE
-632 ESEEVEVTAEAEESE
+632 ELEEVEVI
-647 EVEVTAETEEF
+647 AETKAPVVETF
-658 EEVKV
+658 V
-663 IAEAEESEE
+663 AL
-672 VEEIAEAEESE
+672 EEIQQEDE
-683 VEAFVELE
+683 V
-691 ETQPEMVLDEA
+691 
-702 IEQKSEFIHVA
+702 IEQNNEFIHVA
-713 EADEQTKK
+713 EADEQTKN

-731 AETEENKLVVEEAL
+731 AETEENKRVEEEAPVVEEQS
-745 VAEEQPVVE
+745 VEEEVPVVEEQPVV
-754 EAPIAEGKPVVE
+754 K
-766 EAPVAE
+766 
-772 EQLVVEEA
+772 
-780 LVAEEQPVVEEAP
+780 
-793 IAEGKSVVEEAPVAE
+793 
-808 EQLVVEETTIA
+808 
-819 EEKPVVPK
+819 K

-857 ARTSVMQP
+857 ARANAMQP
-865 SMGERVENKPVHQV
+865 SANVRVENKPV
-879 EESPVQQVVVESRV
+879 QQAVAE
-893 EEQPVKQVVVDP
+893 P

-916 VEPQV
+916 AEPQV

-944 VEPQVEVQPMQQ
+944 VESQVE
-956 VVVEPQVKEQ
+956 EQ

-971 VVEPQVKEQP
+971 VVESQVEEQP
-981 MQQVVVEPQVE
+981 MQQVVAEPQVE
-992 EQLGQQMV
+992 EQPMQQV
-1000 VESQVEEKPMQQVVV
+1000 VAEPQVEEQPMQQVVV

-1021 ISSTEVQEKA
+1021 ISSTEVKEKA
-1031 YVVNQRENDMRNVLQ
+1031 YVVNQRENDMRNVLH

-1055 LALLSIPR
+1055 LALLSIP
-1063 QAALDN
+1063 QQSTLDN
-1069 KEWLEE
+1069 TEWLDE

-1268 VEEMERRYE
+1268 VDEMERRYE

-1297 EIPGET
+1297 DIPGET

-1425 KKQMKPNYLFQQ
+1425 RKQMKPNYLFKQ

-1442 KTEQSESEDE
+1442 KTEQAESEDE

>member
-10 NKEEEQTAMNKEVP
+10 NKEEEQTAMNKEVQ
-24 KQIESQPKIPRVNHY
+24 KQVESQPKIPRVNHY

-55 RFPLIPDDGFDED
+55 RFPLVPDNGFDEE
-68 DVREQPRFEEQ
+68 DVIEAGHFEEQ
-79 HVQSGVYEDQ
+79 PVQAVTYEEQ
-89 PTQRGIKVE
+89 PIQRGIKVE
-98 RSRRPYV
+98 RSRRQYV
-105 EKVVA
+105 EKVVS
-110 TYEEPEVQYEPDPEP
+110 TYEKPEMQYEPEREP
-125 VVKKVSVPSQ
+125 VVKKASAPTQ
-135 ESSRRPF
+135 ESNRRPF

-157 SVEKKVEKQEEEKER
+157 SVEKKEEKQEEEKER
-172 EDLEISVEGKSVVD
+172 EDLEISVEGKPVVD

-197 AFSEGQTTTPSS
+197 DFSQGQATNSS
-209 SGRAG
+209 SHAG
-214 NQQEEQNHSK
+214 VDQRDQQSK

-234 LEKNGYEIERQEPVV
+234 LEKNGYEIERQEPIV

-255 QEINTPQEVS
+255 QEISAPQEVP
-265 ADEFLHKTIA
+265 AAELLHETVA
-275 ERTEDAGKE
+275 ERMEDAKQE
-284 KDVVVSNENSLQEEL
+284 KDVVARNILQEEL
-299 VDSQVEHEDTI
+299 VDSKVEHEDTI
-310 LAEEMK
+310 LSEETK
-316 CNTEI
+316 RNTEI
-321 EKQTSEES
+321 EQPTIEVEEQSPEES

-349 FAEIAE
+349 AEEREEAE
-355 TEEPEV
+355 VITE
-361 EVTAETEESEEVEVT
+361 AEER
-376 AETEESEEVEVIAE
+376 EEVEVIAE
-390 AEESEEVEVTA
+390 TEEREEVEV
-401 ETEESEE
+401 
-408 VEVTA
+408 
-413 ETEESEEVEVTAEAE
+413 
-428 ESEEV
+428 
-433 EVTAETEEFEEV
+433 
-445 KVIAE
+445 
-450 AEESEE
+450 
-456 AEVTTETEES
+456 
-466 EEVEEIAETE
+466 IAETE
-476 ESEEVEE
+476 EREEVEV
-483 IAEAEESEEVEVIA
+483 ITEAEESEEVEVIA
-497 EAEESEEV
+497 E
-505 EVTTETEE
+505 TE
-513 SEEVEVTAETEESE
+513 AP
-527 EVEVTAEA
+527 
-535 EESEEVEVT
+535 
-544 AETEEFEEV
+544 
-553 KVIAEAEESEE
+553 EE
-564 AEVTTETEESE
+564 AEPV
-575 EVEEIAETEESEEVE
+575 A
-590 EIAEAEES
+590 
-598 EEVEVIAEAEESEE
+598 
-612 VEVTTETEESE
+612 
-623 EVEVTAETE
+623 
-632 ESEEVEVTAEAEESE
+632 
-647 EVEVTAETEEF
+647 
-658 EEVKV
+658 
-663 IAEAEESEE
+663 
-672 VEEIAEAEESE
+672 
-683 VEAFVELE
+683 LE
-691 ETQPEMVLDEA
+691 ETQQEMVLNEA
-702 IEQKSEFIHVA
+702 IEQKNEFIHVA

-721 DVQSFANVLI
+721 DVQSFADVLI
-731 AETEENKLVVEEAL
+731 AE
-745 VAEEQPVVE
+745 EQQVVE
-754 EAPIAEGKPVVE
+754 EAPIAEERQVEEEAVIAEEQQVVE
-766 EAPVAE
+766 EAAIAE
-772 EQLVVEEA
+772 EQQVEEEAVIAEEQQVVEEA
-780 LVAEEQPVVEEAP
+780 AIAEEQQVEEEAVIAEEQRVVEEAAIVEEQQVVEETPVAEEQPVV
-793 IAEGKSVVEEAPVAE
+793 K
-808 EQLVVEETTIA
+808 
-819 EEKPVVPK
+819 K

-857 ARTSVMQP
+857 ARANAMQ
-865 SMGERVENKPVHQV
+865 SSKSERVENKPVQQV
-879 EESPVQQVVVESRV
+879 EETSVQQEVVKPQMEEKPVQQAEVEPQVEEKPMQQMVVEPQVEEKPVQQVVVESRV
-893 EEQPVKQVVVDP
+893 EEKPVQQVVVESR
-905 QVEEQPMQQVV
+905 VEEKPVQQAA

-921 EEQPMQQVVVE
+921 EEKPVQQVA
-932 PQVKEQP
+932 
-939 MQQVV
+939 
-944 VEPQVEVQPMQQ
+944 
-956 VVVEPQVKEQ
+956 
-966 PMQQV
+966 
-971 VVEPQVKEQP
+971 
-981 MQQVVVEPQVE
+981 VEPQVE
-992 EQLGQQMV
+992 ERPVQQV
-1000 VESQVEEKPMQQVVV
+1000 AVEPQVEERPVQQVVV

-1046 TPPTYTVPP
+1046 TPPTYAIPP
-1055 LALLSIPR
+1055 LTLLSIPQ

-1069 KEWLEE
+1069 TEWLDE

-1425 KKQMKPNYLFQQ
+1425 KKQMKPNYLFKQ

-1442 KTEQSESEDE
+1442 KTEQAESEDE
-1452 LFFDACQFVVE
+1452 LFFEACQFVVE

-1486 IEEMESQGI
+1486 IEEMQSQGI

>member
-10 NKEEEQTAMNKEVP
+10 NKEEEQTALNKEVQ

-55 RFPLIPDDGFDED
+55 RFPLVPDNGFDEED
-68 DVREQPRFEEQ
+68 EREVDHFEEQ
-79 HVQSGVYEDQ
+79 PVQGVTYEE
-89 PTQRGIKVE
+89 PTAQRGIQVE

-105 EKVVA
+105 EKVVS
-110 TYEEPEVQYEPDPEP
+110 TYEEPEVQYEPVREA
-125 VVKKVSVPSQ
+125 VVKKASAPSQ
-135 ESSRRPF
+135 ESNRRPF

-157 SVEKKVEKQEEEKER
+157 SVEKKVEKQEEVKER
-172 EDLEISVEGKSVVD
+172 EDLEISVEGKAVVD

-197 AFSEGQTTTPSS
+197 DFSEGQATSS
-209 SGRAG
+209 SPSHESVG
-214 NQQEEQNHSK
+214 QQDK
-224 KEEKS
+224 KQEKS

-234 LEKNGYEIERQEPVV
+234 LEKNGYEIERQEPLV
-249 EEKEVV
+249 EEKEVI
-255 QEINTPQEVS
+255 QGMSTPQEVS
-265 ADEFLHKTIA
+265 ADELLHKTVA
-275 ERTEDAGKE
+275 EQMESAKLE
-284 KDVVVSNENSLQEEL
+284 KDVVVLNENNLQEEL
-299 VDSQVEHEDTI
+299 VASKVEHEDTI
-310 LAEEMK
+310 LSEEIK
-316 CNTEI
+316 RNTEI
-321 EKQTSEES
+321 KQPTIEVEKQAPEES

-334 EEKLEETIIVEIPEE
+334 EEKLAETIIVEIPEE
-349 FAEIAE
+349 PEEVEVITE
-355 TEEPEV
+355 TEEP
-361 EVTAETEESEEVEVT
+361 
-376 AETEESEEVEVIAE
+376 EEVEVIAE
-390 AEESEEVEVTA
+390 AEEPEEVEVIT
-401 ETEESEE
+401 ETEELEEVEVIAESEE
-408 VEVTA
+408 VEV
-413 ETEESEEVEVTAEAE
+413 
-428 ESEEV
+428 
-433 EVTAETEEFEEV
+433 
-445 KVIAE
+445 
-450 AEESEE
+450 
-456 AEVTTETEES
+456 
-466 EEVEEIAETE
+466 
-476 ESEEVEE
+476 

-505 EVTTETEE
+505 EVITETEE
-513 SEEVEVTAETEESE
+513 P
-527 EVEVTAEA
+527 
-535 EESEEVEVT
+535 
-544 AETEEFEEV
+544 
-553 KVIAEAEESEE
+553 
-564 AEVTTETEESE
+564 
-575 EVEEIAETEESEEVE
+575 
-590 EIAEAEES
+590 

-612 VEVTTETEESE
+612 VEVI
-623 EVEVTAETE
+623 AETE
-632 ESEEVEVTAEAEESE
+632 EPEEVE
-647 EVEVTAETEEF
+647 
-658 EEVKV
+658 V

-672 VEEIAEAEESE
+672 VEVIAETEEPEEVEVIAETEELEEVEVIAETEAQEEVEVIAETEAQEEVEVIAETEEPEEVEVIAEAEELEE
-683 VEAFVELE
+683 VEVITETEELE
-691 ETQPEMVLDEA
+691 EVEVIAEIKAPVVETFVALEEIQQEDEA

-713 EADEQTKK
+713 EADEQTKN
-721 DVQSFANVLI
+721 DVQSFANVLL
-731 AETEENKLVVEEAL
+731 AETEENKR
-745 VAEEQPVVE
+745 
-754 EAPIAEGKPVVE
+754 VVE

-772 EQLVVEEA
+772 EQR
-780 LVAEEQPVVEEAP
+780 
-793 IAEGKSVVEEAPVAE
+793 VVEEAPVAE
-808 EQLVVEETTIA
+808 EQRVVEEAPVA
-819 EEKPVVPK
+819 EEQPVVKK

-857 ARTSVMQP
+857 ARANAMQHSVNV
-865 SMGERVENKPVHQV
+865 RVENR
-879 EESPVQQVVVESRV
+879 PVQQVVA
-893 EEQPVKQVVVDP
+893 
-905 QVEEQPMQQVV
+905 
-916 VEPQV
+916 EPQV

-932 PQVKEQP
+932 SQVEEQP

-944 VEPQVEVQPMQQ
+944 VES
-956 VVVEPQVKEQ
+956 
-966 PMQQV
+966 
-971 VVEPQVKEQP
+971 
-981 MQQVVVEPQVE
+981 QVE
-992 EQLGQQMV
+992 EQSV
-1000 VESQVEEKPMQQVVV
+1000 QQVVAEPQMEERPV
-1015 EQVQKP
+1015 QQVVEEQVQKP

-1031 YVVNQRENDMRNVLQ
+1031 YVVNQRENDMRNVLH

-1055 LALLSIPR
+1055 LALLSIP
-1063 QAALDN
+1063 QQSALDN
-1069 KEWLEE
+1069 TEWLDE

-1425 KKQMKPNYLFQQ
+1425 RKQMKPNYLFKQ

-1442 KTEQSESEDE
+1442 KTEQAESEDE
-1452 LFFDACQFVVE
+1452 LFFEACQFVVE

-1486 IEEMESQGI
+1486 IEEMQSQGI

>member
-1 MLDWMKKLF
+1 MKKLF
-10 NKEEEQTAMNKEVP
+10 NKEEEKTVMNKEVP
-24 KQIESQPKIPRVNHY
+24 AQIESQPKIPRVNHY

-55 RFPLIPDDGFDED
+55 RFPLIPDNGFDEE
-68 DVREQPRFEEQ
+68 DVRELPNFEEQ
-79 HVQSGVYEDQ
+79 PIQRGAYEEQ

-105 EKVVA
+105 ETEA
-110 TYEEPEVQYEPDPEP
+110 PTYEEPELQYEPEPEP
-125 VVKKVSVPSQ
+125 VVKKAFVSSQ
-135 ESSRRPF
+135 ESNRRPF

-157 SVEKKVEKQEEEKER
+157 SVETKVVQEEEKVR
-172 EDLEISVEGKSVVD
+172 EDLEISVEGKAVVD

-197 AFSEGQTTTPSS
+197 DFSGVLQGSS
-209 SGRAG
+209 SVKNGVNERS
-214 NQQEEQNHSK
+214 NK
-224 KEEKS
+224 VEEKS
-229 VVDQW
+229 VVDTW
-234 LEKNGYEIERQEPVV
+234 LEKNGYEVERQAPSL
-249 EEKEVV
+249 EE
-255 QEINTPQEVS
+255 S
-265 ADEFLHKTIA
+265 LSDDLLHKTVGQHVEKEATIVQA
-275 ERTEDAGKE
+275 LKQEQDVVALSSTED
-284 KDVVVSNENSLQEEL
+284 NEETLQEESI
-299 VDSQVEHEDTI
+299 DSKVEHVYSI
-310 LAEEMK
+310 LTEENE

-321 EKQTSEES
+321 EETVAEVAANQVEEETLEDV

-334 EEKLEETIIVEIPEE
+334 DEKLEETITIEIPDAFEE
-349 FAEIAE
+349 EAK
-355 TEEPEV
+355 
-361 EVTAETEESEEVEVT
+361 
-376 AETEESEEVEVIAE
+376 E
-390 AEESEEVEVTA
+390 AEEVVEL
-401 ETEESEE
+401 E
-408 VEVTA
+408 
-413 ETEESEEVEVTAEAE
+413 
-428 ESEEV
+428 
-433 EVTAETEEFEEV
+433 
-445 KVIAE
+445 K
-450 AEESEE
+450 SEE
-456 AEVTTETEES
+456 ATEEVAELEGTK
-466 EEVEEIAETE
+466 EEEPISQETVIEETMNTDLVENTPVAEQP
-476 ESEEVEE
+476 
-483 IAEAEESEEVEVIA
+483 VI
-497 EAEESEEV
+497 SQQ
-505 EVTTETEE
+505 ETI
-513 SEEVEVTAETEESE
+513 T
-527 EVEVTAEA
+527 
-535 EESEEVEVT
+535 
-544 AETEEFEEV
+544 F
-553 KVIAEAEESEE
+553 K
-564 AEVTTETEESE
+564 
-575 EVEEIAETEESEEVE
+575 
-590 EIAEAEES
+590 
-598 EEVEVIAEAEESEE
+598 
-612 VEVTTETEESE
+612 
-623 EVEVTAETE
+623 
-632 ESEEVEVTAEAEESE
+632 
-647 EVEVTAETEEF
+647 
-658 EEVKV
+658 
-663 IAEAEESEE
+663 
-672 VEEIAEAEESE
+672 EESE
-683 VEAFVELE
+683 VFVPVS
-691 ETQPEMVLDEA
+691 ET
-702 IEQKSEFIHVA
+702 
-713 EADEQTKK
+713 DEQTKK
-721 DVQSFANVLI
+721 DVQNFANVLI
-731 AETEENKLVVEEAL
+731 EEAEEKKQ
-745 VAEEQPVVE
+745 VAEEQP
-754 EAPIAEGKPVVE
+754 
-766 EAPVAE
+766 
-772 EQLVVEEA
+772 A
-780 LVAEEQPVVEEAP
+780 LQ
-793 IAEGKSVVEEAPVAE
+793 I
-808 EQLVVEETTIA
+808 
-819 EEKPVVPK
+819 

-849 TRLMERHA
+849 KKLMERHA
-857 ARTSVMQP
+857 ARTNVMQ
-865 SMGERVENKPVHQV
+865 STVSERVEEKPVQQVVVEPQAEEKPMQQVVVDLQVVVDPQVEEKPVQQVVVDPQV
-879 EESPVQQVVVESRV
+879 EESPVQQVVVE
-893 EEQPVKQVVVDP
+893 P
-905 QVEEQPMQQVV
+905 
-916 VEPQV
+916 
-921 EEQPMQQVVVE
+921 
-932 PQVKEQP
+932 
-939 MQQVV
+939 
-944 VEPQVEVQPMQQ
+944 
-956 VVVEPQVKEQ
+956 
-966 PMQQV
+966 
-971 VVEPQVKEQP
+971 
-981 MQQVVVEPQVE
+981 
-992 EQLGQQMV
+992 
-1000 VESQVEEKPMQQVVV
+1000 QVEEKPMQQVVV
-1015 EQVQKP
+1015 AGQVQES

-1031 YVVNQRENDMRNVLQ
+1031 YVVNQKENDMRNVLQ
-1046 TPPTYTVPP
+1046 APPKYELPP
-1055 LALLSIPR
+1055 LTLLSIPQ

-1069 KEWLEE
+1069 TEWLEE
-1075 QKELLDTTFNNFH
+1075 QEELLNTTFNNFH

-1225 PHEVKLMLIDPKMV
+1225 PHEVKLILIDPKMV

-1286 LTRYNTIVSER
+1286 LTRYNTIVSGR

-1411 YVSDDEIEKTVDHV
+1411 YVSDDEIERTVDHV
-1425 KKQMKPNYLFQQ
+1425 KKQMKPNYLFKQ

-1442 KTEQSESEDE
+1442 KSEQSESEDE

-1495 ISEARGTKPRDVLI
+1495 ISEGRGTKPRDVLI

>member
-10 NKEEEQTAMNKEVP
+10 NKEEEKTVMNKEVP
-24 KQIESQPKIPRVNHY
+24 AQIESQPKIPRVNHY

-55 RFPLIPDDGFDED
+55 RFPLIPDNGFDEE
-68 DVREQPRFEEQ
+68 DVRELPNFEEQ
-79 HVQSGVYEDQ
+79 PIQRGAYEEQ

-105 EKVVA
+105 ETEA
-110 TYEEPEVQYEPDPEP
+110 PTYEEPELQYEPEPEP
-125 VVKKVSVPSQ
+125 VVKKAFVPSQ
-135 ESSRRPF
+135 ESNRRPF

-157 SVEKKVEKQEEEKER
+157 SVETKVVQEEEKVR
-172 EDLEISVEGKSVVD
+172 EDLEISVEGKAVVD

-197 AFSEGQTTTPSS
+197 DFSGVLQGSS
-209 SGRAG
+209 SVKNGVNERS
-214 NQQEEQNHSK
+214 NK
-224 KEEKS
+224 VEEKS
-229 VVDQW
+229 VVDTW
-234 LEKNGYEIERQEPVV
+234 LEKNGYEVERQAPSL
-249 EEKEVV
+249 EE
-255 QEINTPQEVS
+255 S
-265 ADEFLHKTIA
+265 LSDDLLHKTVGQHVEKEATIVQA
-275 ERTEDAGKE
+275 LKQEQDVVALSSTED
-284 KDVVVSNENSLQEEL
+284 NEETLQEESI
-299 VDSQVEHEDTI
+299 DSKVEHVYSI
-310 LAEEMK
+310 LTEENE

-321 EKQTSEES
+321 EETVAEVAANQVEEETLEDV

-334 EEKLEETIIVEIPEE
+334 DEKLEETITIEIPDAFEE
-349 FAEIAE
+349 EAKEAEEVVELEKPEEAAEEVVELEKSEEATEEVVGLEEAKEE
-355 TEEPEV
+355 TEEVV
-361 EVTAETEESEEVEVT
+361 ELE
-376 AETEESEEVEVIAE
+376 
-390 AEESEEVEVTA
+390 
-401 ETEESEE
+401 
-408 VEVTA
+408 
-413 ETEESEEVEVTAEAE
+413 
-428 ESEEV
+428 
-433 EVTAETEEFEEV
+433 
-445 KVIAE
+445 K
-450 AEESEE
+450 SEE
-456 AEVTTETEES
+456 ATEEV
-466 EEVEEIAETE
+466 VELE
-476 ESEEVEE
+476 
-483 IAEAEESEEVEVIA
+483 
-497 EAEESEEV
+497 
-505 EVTTETEE
+505 
-513 SEEVEVTAETEESE
+513 
-527 EVEVTAEA
+527 
-535 EESEEVEVT
+535 
-544 AETEEFEEV
+544 
-553 KVIAEAEESEE
+553 KSEE
-564 AEVTTETEESE
+564 AAEEVVELEKPEEATEE
-575 EVEEIAETEESEEVE
+575 V
-590 EIAEAEES
+590 
-598 EEVEVIAEAEESEE
+598 
-612 VEVTTETEESE
+612 
-623 EVEVTAETE
+623 
-632 ESEEVEVTAEAEESE
+632 
-647 EVEVTAETEEF
+647 
-658 EEVKV
+658 
-663 IAEAEESEE
+663 
-672 VEEIAEAEESE
+672 
-683 VEAFVELE
+683 VELE
-691 ETQPEMVLDEA
+691 ETEEA
-702 IEQKSEFIHVA
+702 IEEVAELEEAEEATEEVVELEEAEEAAEEVVELEKSEEATEEVVELEETEEATEEVA
-713 EADEQTKK
+713 ELEKSEEATEEVVELEEAKEATEEVVELEETKEATEEVVELEESKEAEEVVELEKSEEATEEVAELEGTKEEEPISQETVIEETMNTDLVENTPVAEQPVISQQETITFKEESEVFVPVSETDEQTKK
-721 DVQSFANVLI
+721 DVQNFANVLI
-731 AETEENKLVVEEAL
+731 EEAEEKKQ
-745 VAEEQPVVE
+745 VAEEQP
-754 EAPIAEGKPVVE
+754 
-766 EAPVAE
+766 
-772 EQLVVEEA
+772 A
-780 LVAEEQPVVEEAP
+780 LQ
-793 IAEGKSVVEEAPVAE
+793 I
-808 EQLVVEETTIA
+808 
-819 EEKPVVPK
+819 

-849 TRLMERHA
+849 KKLMERHA
-857 ARTSVMQP
+857 ARTNVMQ
-865 SMGERVENKPVHQV
+865 STVSERVEEK
-879 EESPVQQVVVESRV
+879 PVQQVVVEPQAEEKPMQQVVVDLQV
-893 EEQPVKQVVVDP
+893 EEKPVQQVVVDP
-905 QVEEQPMQQVV
+905 QVEEKPVQQVVVDLQVEEKPMQQVVVEAQVEEKPMQQVVVEAQVEEKPMQQVV

-921 EEQPMQQVVVE
+921 EE
-932 PQVKEQP
+932 
-939 MQQVV
+939 
-944 VEPQVEVQPMQQ
+944 
-956 VVVEPQVKEQ
+956 
-966 PMQQV
+966 
-971 VVEPQVKEQP
+971 
-981 MQQVVVEPQVE
+981 
-992 EQLGQQMV
+992 
-1000 VESQVEEKPMQQVVV
+1000 KPMQQVVV
-1015 EQVQKP
+1015 AGQVQES

-1031 YVVNQRENDMRNVLQ
+1031 YVVNQKENDMRNVLQ
-1046 TPPTYTVPP
+1046 APPKYELPP
-1055 LALLSIPR
+1055 LTLLSIPQ

-1069 KEWLEE
+1069 TEWLEE
-1075 QKELLDTTFNNFH
+1075 QEELLNTTFNNFH

-1225 PHEVKLMLIDPKMV
+1225 PHEVKLILIDPKMV

-1286 LTRYNTIVSER
+1286 LTRYNTIVSGR

-1411 YVSDDEIEKTVDHV
+1411 YVSDDEIERTVDHV
-1425 KKQMKPNYLFQQ
+1425 KKQMKPNYLFKQ

-1442 KTEQSESEDE
+1442 KSEQSESEDE

-1495 ISEARGTKPRDVLI
+1495 ISEGRGTKPRDVLI

>member
-24 KQIESQPKIPRVNHY
+24 KQVESQPKIPRVNHY

-55 RFPLIPDDGFDED
+55 RFPLVPDNGFDEE
-68 DVREQPRFEEQ
+68 DVIETGHFEEQ
-79 HVQSGVYEDQ
+79 PVQAVTYENQ
-89 PTQRGIKVE
+89 PIQRGIKVE
-98 RSRRPYV
+98 RSRRQYV
-105 EKVVA
+105 EKVVS
-110 TYEEPEVQYEPDPEP
+110 TYEEPEMQYEPEREP
-125 VVKKVSVPSQ
+125 VVKKASAPAQ
-135 ESSRRPF
+135 ESNRRPF

-157 SVEKKVEKQEEEKER
+157 SVEKKEEKQEEVKER

-197 AFSEGQTTTPSS
+197 DFSEGQAPTSS
-209 SGRAG
+209 SHEGID
-214 NQQEEQNHSK
+214 QQDQQSK

-234 LEKNGYEIERQEPVV
+234 LEKNGYEIERQEPIV
-249 EEKEVV
+249 EEVV
-255 QEINTPQEVS
+255 QEMSAPQEVP
-265 ADEFLHKTIA
+265 AAELLHETIA
-275 ERTEDAGKE
+275 ERMEDAKQE
-284 KDVVVSNENSLQEEL
+284 KDVVVKNVLQTESLA
-299 VDSQVEHEDTI
+299 SKVEHEDTI
-310 LAEEMK
+310 LSEEIK
-316 CNTEI
+316 RNTEI
-321 EKQTSEES
+321 EQPTIEVEKQAPEES

-334 EEKLEETIIVEIPEE
+334 EEKLEETIILEIPEE
-349 FAEIAE
+349 
-355 TEEPEV
+355 V
-361 EVTAETEESEEVEVT
+361 EVIAETEESEEVEVIAET
-376 AETEESEEVEVIAE
+376 EESEEVEVIAETEESEEVEVIAE
-390 AEESEEVEVTA
+390 AEET
-401 ETEESEE
+401 
-408 VEVTA
+408 
-413 ETEESEEVEVTAEAE
+413 
-428 ESEEV
+428 
-433 EVTAETEEFEEV
+433 
-445 KVIAE
+445 
-450 AEESEE
+450 
-456 AEVTTETEES
+456 
-466 EEVEEIAETE
+466 
-476 ESEEVEE
+476 
-483 IAEAEESEEVEVIA
+483 EEVEVIA
-497 EAEESEEV
+497 ETEEQEEV
-505 EVTTETEE
+505 E
-513 SEEVEVTAETEESE
+513 A
-527 EVEVTAEA
+527 
-535 EESEEVEVT
+535 
-544 AETEEFEEV
+544 
-553 KVIAEAEESEE
+553 IAEAEERK
-564 AEVTTETEESE
+564 
-575 EVEEIAETEESEEVE
+575 
-590 EIAEAEES
+590 
-598 EEVEVIAEAEESEE
+598 EVEVIAETEAPEE
-612 VEVTTETEESE
+612 VEPV
-623 EVEVTAETE
+623 V
-632 ESEEVEVTAEAEESE
+632 
-647 EVEVTAETEEF
+647 
-658 EEVKV
+658 
-663 IAEAEESEE
+663 
-672 VEEIAEAEESE
+672 
-683 VEAFVELE
+683 LE
-691 ETQPEMVLDEA
+691 ETQQEMVLNEA
-702 IEQKSEFIHVA
+702 IEQKNEFIHVA

-721 DVQSFANVLI
+721 DVQSFADVLI
-731 AETEENKLVVEEAL
+731 TEEQLVVEETPI
-745 VAEEQPVVE
+745 VEEQPVAEETPIVE
-754 EAPIAEGKPVVE
+754 EQPVAEEIPIVEEQPVVE

-772 EQLVVEEA
+772 EQLVVEET
-780 LVAEEQPVVEEAP
+780 P
-793 IAEGKSVVEEAPVAE
+793 IVE
-808 EQLVVEETTIA
+808 EQLVVEETPIV
-819 EEKPVVPK
+819 EEQPVVQK

-857 ARTSVMQP
+857 ARTNAMQP
-865 SMGERVENKPVHQV
+865 SMSERVENKSVHQV
-879 EESPVQQVVVESRV
+879 EE
-893 EEQPVKQVVVDP
+893 K
-905 QVEEQPMQQVV
+905 PMQQVV

-921 EEQPMQQVVVE
+921 EEQPV
-932 PQVKEQP
+932 
-939 MQQVV
+939 QQVV
-944 VEPQVEVQPMQQ
+944 VEPQVEEQPVQQ
-956 VVVEPQVKEQ
+956 VVEPQVE
-966 PMQQV
+966 
-971 VVEPQVKEQP
+971 ERP

-992 EQLGQQMV
+992 EKTMQQVV
-1000 VESQVEEKPMQQVVV
+1000 VEPQVEEKLMQQVVVEPQVEEKPVQQVVA

-1021 ISSTEVQEKA
+1021 ISSTEVEEKA
-1031 YVVNQRENDMRNVLQ
+1031 YVVNQRENDVRNVLQ
-1046 TPPTYTVPP
+1046 TPPTYTIPP
-1055 LALLSIPR
+1055 LTLLSIPQ

-1069 KEWLEE
+1069 TEWLEE

-1425 KKQMKPNYLFQQ
+1425 KKQMKPNYLFKQ

-1442 KTEQSESEDE
+1442 KTEQAESEDE
-1452 LFFDACQFVVE
+1452 LFLDACQFVVE

-1495 ISEARGTKPRDVLI
+1495 ISEGRGTKPRDVLI

>member
-55 RFPLIPDDGFDED
+55 RFPLVPDNGFDEED
-68 DVREQPRFEEQ
+68 ESEVNRFEEQ
-79 HVQSGVYEDQ
+79 PVQGVTYEE
-89 PTQRGIKVE
+89 PTAQRGIKVE

-105 EKVVA
+105 EKVVS
-110 TYEEPEVQYEPDPEP
+110 TYEEPEVQYEPVRES
-125 VVKKVSVPSQ
+125 VVKKASAPSQ
-135 ESSRRPF
+135 ESNRRPF

-157 SVEKKVEKQEEEKER
+157 SVEKKEEKQEEIKER

-197 AFSEGQTTTPSS
+197 DFSEGQAPTSS
-209 SGRAG
+209 SHRAA
-214 NQQEEQNHSK
+214 NQQGEQQYEENK

-234 LEKNGYEIERQEPVV
+234 LEKNGYEIERQEPIV

-255 QEINTPQEVS
+255 QEISAPQEVP
-265 ADEFLHKTIA
+265 AAELLHETIA
-275 ERTEDAGKE
+275 EQMESAKLE
-284 KDVVVSNENSLQEEL
+284 KDVVVLNENNLQEEL
-299 VDSQVEHEDTI
+299 VASKVEHEDTI
-310 LAEEMK
+310 LSEEIK
-316 CNTEI
+316 RNTEI
-321 EKQTSEES
+321 KQPTIEVEKQAPEES

-349 FAEIAE
+349 
-355 TEEPEV
+355 V
-361 EVTAETEESEEVEVT
+361 SK
-376 AETEESEEVEVIAE
+376 VEVI
-390 AEESEEVEVTA
+390 
-401 ETEESEE
+401 
-408 VEVTA
+408 
-413 ETEESEEVEVTAEAE
+413 
-428 ESEEV
+428 
-433 EVTAETEEFEEV
+433 AETEEFEEV
-445 KVIAE
+445 VMETEAPEEVEVITETE
-450 AEESEE
+450 APEEVEVITETEESEE
-456 AEVTTETEES
+456 AEV
-466 EEVEEIAETE
+466 
-476 ESEEVEE
+476 

-505 EVTTETEE
+505 EVITETEE
-513 SEEVEVTAETEESE
+513 L
-527 EVEVTAEA
+527 
-535 EESEEVEVT
+535 
-544 AETEEFEEV
+544 
-553 KVIAEAEESEE
+553 EE
-564 AEVTTETEESE
+564 AEV
-575 EVEEIAETEESEEVE
+575 
-590 EIAEAEES
+590 IAEAEES

-612 VEVTTETEESE
+612 VEVIAEVEESEEAEVIAEVEESE
-623 EVEVTAETE
+623 EVE
-632 ESEEVEVTAEAEESE
+632 
-647 EVEVTAETEEF
+647 
-658 EEVKV
+658 V

-672 VEEIAEAEESE
+672 AEVIAEINAPVVETFVALEEIQQE
-683 VEAFVELE
+683 
-691 ETQPEMVLDEA
+691 DEA

-721 DVQSFANVLI
+721 DVQSFADVLI
-731 AETEENKLVVEEAL
+731 AE
-745 VAEEQPVVE
+745 EQ
-754 EAPIAEGKPVVE
+754 PVVE

-772 EQLVVEEA
+772 EQQVVEEA
-780 LVAEEQPVVEEAP
+780 PVVEEQSVVEEAPVVEEQPVAEETPVAEEQPVV
-793 IAEGKSVVEEAPVAE
+793 
-808 EQLVVEETTIA
+808 Q
-819 EEKPVVPK
+819 K

-857 ARTSVMQP
+857 ARANAMQP
-865 SMGERVENKPVHQV
+865 SANVPVENKPVQQEVAEPQV
-879 EESPVQQVVVESRV
+879 EEHPVQQVAAEPQVEEHPMQQVVAEPQVEEHPVQQVAAEPQVEEHPMQQVVAEPQVEEHPVQQVAAEPQVEEHPMQQVVAEPQVEEHPMQQVVAEPQVEERPVQQEVAEPQVEEHPMQQVVAEPQVEERPVQQEVAEPQVEEHPVQQVVA
-893 EEQPVKQVVVDP
+893 
-905 QVEEQPMQQVV
+905 
-916 VEPQV
+916 EPQV
-921 EEQPMQQVVVE
+921 EEQPMQQVVA
-932 PQVKEQP
+932 
-939 MQQVV
+939 
-944 VEPQVEVQPMQQ
+944 
-956 VVVEPQVKEQ
+956 
-966 PMQQV
+966 
-971 VVEPQVKEQP
+971 
-981 MQQVVVEPQVE
+981 EPQVE
-992 EQLGQQMV
+992 EQ
-1000 VESQVEEKPMQQVVV
+1000 PIQQVVV

-1031 YVVNQRENDMRNVLQ
+1031 YVVNQRENDMRNVLH

-1055 LALLSIPR
+1055 LALLSIP
-1063 QAALDN
+1063 QQSALDN
-1069 KEWLEE
+1069 TEWLEE

-1425 KKQMKPNYLFQQ
+1425 KKQMKPNYLFKQ

-1442 KTEQSESEDE
+1442 KTEQAESEDE
-1452 LFFDACQFVVE
+1452 LFLDACQFVVE

-1495 ISEARGTKPRDVLI
+1495 ISEGRGTKPRDVLI

>member
-1 MLDWMKKLF
+1 
-10 NKEEEQTAMNKEVP
+10 A
-24 KQIESQPKIPRVNHY
+24 
-39 TEAREAQMAS
+39 EA
-49 RNAGKC
+49 
-55 RFPLIPDDGFDED
+55 
-68 DVREQPRFEEQ
+68 
-79 HVQSGVYEDQ
+79 
-89 PTQRGIKVE
+89 
-98 RSRRPYV
+98 
-105 EKVVA
+105 
-110 TYEEPEVQYEPDPEP
+110 
-125 VVKKVSVPSQ
+125 
-135 ESSRRPF
+135 
-142 RPTEMIS
+142 
-149 PIYGYNRP
+149 
-157 SVEKKVEKQEEEKER
+157 
-172 EDLEISVEGKSVVD
+172 
-186 AWLEKKGYTLS
+186 
-197 AFSEGQTTTPSS
+197 
-209 SGRAG
+209 
-214 NQQEEQNHSK
+214 
-224 KEEKS
+224 
-229 VVDQW
+229 
-234 LEKNGYEIERQEPVV
+234 
-249 EEKEVV
+249 
-255 QEINTPQEVS
+255 
-265 ADEFLHKTIA
+265 
-275 ERTEDAGKE
+275 
-284 KDVVVSNENSLQEEL
+284 EEL
-299 VDSQVEHEDTI
+299 
-310 LAEEMK
+310 
-316 CNTEI
+316 
-321 EKQTSEES
+321 
-329 VIVKA
+329 
-334 EEKLEETIIVEIPEE
+334 
-349 FAEIAE
+349 
-355 TEEPEV
+355 
-361 EVTAETEESEEVEVT
+361 EEVEVI

-390 AEESEEVEVTA
+390 IKAPVVETFVA
-401 ETEESEE
+401 L
-408 VEVTA
+408 
-413 ETEESEEVEVTAEAE
+413 
-428 ESEEV
+428 
-433 EVTAETEEFEEV
+433 
-445 KVIAE
+445 
-450 AEESEE
+450 
-456 AEVTTETEES
+456 
-466 EEVEEIAETE
+466 EEIQQE
-476 ESEEVEE
+476 
-483 IAEAEESEEVEVIA
+483 
-497 EAEESEEV
+497 
-505 EVTTETEE
+505 
-513 SEEVEVTAETEESE
+513 
-527 EVEVTAEA
+527 
-535 EESEEVEVT
+535 
-544 AETEEFEEV
+544 
-553 KVIAEAEESEE
+553 
-564 AEVTTETEESE
+564 
-575 EVEEIAETEESEEVE
+575 
-590 EIAEAEES
+590 
-598 EEVEVIAEAEESEE
+598 
-612 VEVTTETEESE
+612 
-623 EVEVTAETE
+623 
-632 ESEEVEVTAEAEESE
+632 
-647 EVEVTAETEEF
+647 
-658 EEVKV
+658 
-663 IAEAEESEE
+663 
-672 VEEIAEAEESE
+672 
-683 VEAFVELE
+683 
-691 ETQPEMVLDEA
+691 DEA

-713 EADEQTKK
+713 EADEQTKN
-721 DVQSFANVLI
+721 DVQSFANVLL
-731 AETEENKLVVEEAL
+731 AETEENKR
-745 VAEEQPVVE
+745 VVE
-754 EAPIAEGKPVVE
+754 EAPVVEEQRVVE

-772 EQLVVEEA
+772 EQ
-780 LVAEEQPVVEEAP
+780 PVV
-793 IAEGKSVVEEAPVAE
+793 K
-808 EQLVVEETTIA
+808 
-819 EEKPVVPK
+819 K

-857 ARTSVMQP
+857 ARANAMQHSVNV
-865 SMGERVENKPVHQV
+865 RVENR
-879 EESPVQQVVVESRV
+879 PVQQVVA
-893 EEQPVKQVVVDP
+893 
-905 QVEEQPMQQVV
+905 
-916 VEPQV
+916 EPQV
-921 EEQPMQQVVVE
+921 EERPVQQVVE
-932 PQVKEQP
+932 
-939 MQQVV
+939 
-944 VEPQVEVQPMQQ
+944 
-956 VVVEPQVKEQ
+956 
-966 PMQQV
+966 
-971 VVEPQVKEQP
+971 
-981 MQQVVVEPQVE
+981 
-992 EQLGQQMV
+992 
-1000 VESQVEEKPMQQVVV
+1000 

-1031 YVVNQRENDMRNVLQ
+1031 YVVNQRENDMRNVLH

-1055 LALLSIPR
+1055 LALLSIP
-1063 QAALDN
+1063 QQSALDN
-1069 KEWLEE
+1069 TEWLDE

-1425 KKQMKPNYLFQQ
+1425 RKQMKPNYLFKQ

-1442 KTEQSESEDE
+1442 KTEQAESEDE
-1452 LFFDACQFVVE
+1452 LFFEACQFVVE

-1486 IEEMESQGI
+1486 IEEMQSQGI

>member
-55 RFPLIPDDGFDED
+55 RFPLVPDNGFDEED
-68 DVREQPRFEEQ
+68 ESEVNRFEEQ
-79 HVQSGVYEDQ
+79 PVQGVAYEE
-89 PTQRGIKVE
+89 PTAQRGIKVE

-105 EKVVA
+105 EKVVS
-110 TYEEPEVQYEPDPEP
+110 TYEEPEVQYEPVRES
-125 VVKKVSVPSQ
+125 VVKKASAPSQ
-135 ESSRRPF
+135 ESNRRPF

-157 SVEKKVEKQEEEKER
+157 SVEKKVEKQEEVKER
-172 EDLEISVEGKSVVD
+172 EDLEISVEGKAVVD
-186 AWLEKKGYTLS
+186 AWLEKKGYKLS
-197 AFSEGQTTTPSS
+197 DFSEGQATSS
-209 SGRAG
+209 APGEVVEQKG
-214 NQQEEQNHSK
+214 QQGK

-234 LEKNGYEIERQEPVV
+234 LEKNGYEIERQVPLV
-249 EEKEVV
+249 EEKEVIK
-255 QEINTPQEVS
+255 EMSTPQEVS
-265 ADEFLHKTIA
+265 ADELLHKTVEQMESA
-275 ERTEDAGKE
+275 KLE
-284 KDVVVSNENSLQEEL
+284 KDVVVLNENNLQEEL
-299 VDSQVEHEDTI
+299 VASKVEHEDTI
-310 LAEEMK
+310 LSEEIK
-316 CNTEI
+316 RNTEI
-321 EKQTSEES
+321 KNPTIEVEKQAPEES

-349 FAEIAE
+349 LEEVEVITETEEQEEVEVIAE
-355 TEEPEV
+355 TEEL
-361 EVTAETEESEEVEVT
+361 
-376 AETEESEEVEVIAE
+376 EEVEVIAE
-390 AEESEEVEVTA
+390 AEESEEVEV
-401 ETEESEE
+401 
-408 VEVTA
+408 
-413 ETEESEEVEVTAEAE
+413 
-428 ESEEV
+428 
-433 EVTAETEEFEEV
+433 
-445 KVIAE
+445 
-450 AEESEE
+450 
-456 AEVTTETEES
+456 
-466 EEVEEIAETE
+466 IAETE
-476 ESEEVEE
+476 EL
-483 IAEAEESEEVEVIA
+483 EEVEVIA
-497 EAEESEEV
+497 ETKAPVV
-505 EVTTETEE
+505 ETFV
-513 SEEVEVTAETEESE
+513 AL
-527 EVEVTAEA
+527 
-535 EESEEVEVT
+535 
-544 AETEEFEEV
+544 
-553 KVIAEAEESEE
+553 
-564 AEVTTETEESE
+564 
-575 EVEEIAETEESEEVE
+575 EEIQQED
-590 EIAEAEES
+590 
-598 EEVEVIAEAEESEE
+598 EVI
-612 VEVTTETEESE
+612 
-623 EVEVTAETE
+623 
-632 ESEEVEVTAEAEESE
+632 
-647 EVEVTAETEEF
+647 
-658 EEVKV
+658 
-663 IAEAEESEE
+663 
-672 VEEIAEAEESE
+672 
-683 VEAFVELE
+683 
-691 ETQPEMVLDEA
+691 
-702 IEQKSEFIHVA
+702 EQNSEFIHVA
-713 EADEQTKK
+713 EADEQTKN

-731 AETEENKLVVEEAL
+731 AETEENKRVEEEAPVVEEQS
-745 VAEEQPVVE
+745 VEEEVPVVEEQPVV
-754 EAPIAEGKPVVE
+754 K
-766 EAPVAE
+766 
-772 EQLVVEEA
+772 
-780 LVAEEQPVVEEAP
+780 
-793 IAEGKSVVEEAPVAE
+793 
-808 EQLVVEETTIA
+808 
-819 EEKPVVPK
+819 K

-857 ARTSVMQP
+857 ARANAMQP
-865 SMGERVENKPVHQV
+865 SANVRVENKPVQQEVAEPQV
-879 EESPVQQVVVESRV
+879 EEQPMQQEVVEPQV
-893 EEQPVKQVVVDP
+893 EEQPVQQEVVEP

-921 EEQPMQQVVVE
+921 EEQP
-932 PQVKEQP
+932 
-939 MQQVV
+939 
-944 VEPQVEVQPMQQ
+944 VQR
-956 VVVEPQVKEQ
+956 V
-966 PMQQV
+966 
-971 VVEPQVKEQP
+971 
-981 MQQVVVEPQVE
+981 
-992 EQLGQQMV
+992 V
-1000 VESQVEEKPMQQVVV
+1000 VESQVEQPIQQVVV

-1021 ISSTEVQEKA
+1021 ISSTEVKEKA
-1031 YVVNQRENDMRNVLQ
+1031 YVVNQRENDMRNVLH

-1055 LALLSIPR
+1055 LALLSIP
-1063 QAALDN
+1063 QQTALDN
-1069 KEWLEE
+1069 TEWLEE

-1405 VRVQGV
+1405 VRIQGV

-1425 KKQMKPNYLFQQ
+1425 RKQMKPNYLFKQ

-1442 KTEQSESEDE
+1442 KTEQAESEDE

-1495 ISEARGTKPRDVLI
+1495 ISEGRGTKPRDVLI

>member
-10 NKEEEQTAMNKEVP
+10 NKEEEQTALNKEVQ

-55 RFPLIPDDGFDED
+55 RFPLVPDNGFDEED
-68 DVREQPRFEEQ
+68 EREVDHFEEQ
-79 HVQSGVYEDQ
+79 PVQGVTYEE
-89 PTQRGIKVE
+89 PTAQRGIQVE

-105 EKVVA
+105 EKVVS
-110 TYEEPEVQYEPDPEP
+110 TYEEPEVQYEPVREA
-125 VVKKVSVPSQ
+125 VVKKASAPSQ
-135 ESSRRPF
+135 ESNRRPF

-157 SVEKKVEKQEEEKER
+157 SVEKKVEKQEEVKER
-172 EDLEISVEGKSVVD
+172 EDLEISVEGKAVVD

-197 AFSEGQTTTPSS
+197 DFSEGQATSS
-209 SGRAG
+209 SPSHESVG
-214 NQQEEQNHSK
+214 QQDK
-224 KEEKS
+224 KQEKS

-234 LEKNGYEIERQEPVV
+234 LEKNGYEIERQEPLV
-249 EEKEVV
+249 E
-255 QEINTPQEVS
+255 
-265 ADEFLHKTIA
+265 
-275 ERTEDAGKE
+275 E
-284 KDVVVSNENSLQEEL
+284 KDVVVLNENNLQEEL
-299 VDSQVEHEDTI
+299 VASKVEHEDTI
-310 LAEEMK
+310 LSEEIK
-316 CNTEI
+316 RNTEI
-321 EKQTSEES
+321 KQPTIEVEKQAPEES

-334 EEKLEETIIVEIPEE
+334 EEKLAETIIVEIPEE
-349 FAEIAE
+349 PEEVEVITE
-355 TEEPEV
+355 TEEPEEV
-361 EVTAETEESEEVEVT
+361 EVITETEEPEEVEVIT
-376 AETEESEEVEVIAE
+376 ETEELEEVEVITETEELEEVEVIAESEEVEVIAE
-390 AEESEEVEVTA
+390 AEESEEVEV
-401 ETEESEE
+401 
-408 VEVTA
+408 
-413 ETEESEEVEVTAEAE
+413 
-428 ESEEV
+428 
-433 EVTAETEEFEEV
+433 
-445 KVIAE
+445 
-450 AEESEE
+450 
-456 AEVTTETEES
+456 
-466 EEVEEIAETE
+466 IAETE
-476 ESEEVEE
+476 EP
-483 IAEAEESEEVEVIA
+483 EEVEVIA

-505 EVTTETEE
+505 EV
-513 SEEVEVTAETEESE
+513 
-527 EVEVTAEA
+527 
-535 EESEEVEVT
+535 
-544 AETEEFEEV
+544 
-553 KVIAEAEESEE
+553 
-564 AEVTTETEESE
+564 
-575 EVEEIAETEESEEVE
+575 IAETEEPEEVE
-590 EIAEAEES
+590 VIAETEELEEVEVIAETEAQEEVEVIAETEAQEEVEVIAETEEP
-598 EEVEVIAEAEESEE
+598 EEVEVIAEAEELEE
-612 VEVTTETEESE
+612 VEVITETEELE
-623 EVEVTAETE
+623 EVEV
-632 ESEEVEVTAEAEESE
+632 
-647 EVEVTAETEEF
+647 
-658 EEVKV
+658 
-663 IAEAEESEE
+663 IAEIKAPVVETF
-672 VEEIAEAEESE
+672 VALEEIQQE
-683 VEAFVELE
+683 
-691 ETQPEMVLDEA
+691 DEA

-713 EADEQTKK
+713 EADEQTKN
-721 DVQSFANVLI
+721 DVQSFANVLL
-731 AETEENKLVVEEAL
+731 AETEENKRVVEEAPVAEEQRVVEETPVAEEQRVVEEAPVAEEQRVVEEAPVAEEQRVVEEAP

-754 EAPIAEGKPVVE
+754 EAP
-766 EAPVAE
+766 
-772 EQLVVEEA
+772 
-780 LVAEEQPVVEEAP
+780 VAEEQPVV
-793 IAEGKSVVEEAPVAE
+793 K
-808 EQLVVEETTIA
+808 
-819 EEKPVVPK
+819 K

-857 ARTSVMQP
+857 ARANAMQHSVNV
-865 SMGERVENKPVHQV
+865 RVENR
-879 EESPVQQVVVESRV
+879 PVQQVVAE
-893 EEQPVKQVVVDP
+893 P

-916 VEPQV
+916 AEPQV

-932 PQVKEQP
+932 SQVEEQP

-944 VEPQVEVQPMQQ
+944 VES
-956 VVVEPQVKEQ
+956 
-966 PMQQV
+966 
-971 VVEPQVKEQP
+971 
-981 MQQVVVEPQVE
+981 QVE
-992 EQLGQQMV
+992 EQSV
-1000 VESQVEEKPMQQVVV
+1000 QQVVAEPQMEERPV
-1015 EQVQKP
+1015 QQVVEEQVQKP

-1031 YVVNQRENDMRNVLQ
+1031 YVVNQRENDMRNVLH

-1055 LALLSIPR
+1055 LALLSIP
-1063 QAALDN
+1063 QQSALDN
-1069 KEWLEE
+1069 TEWLDE

-1425 KKQMKPNYLFQQ
+1425 RKQMKPNYLFKQ

-1442 KTEQSESEDE
+1442 KTEQAESEDE
-1452 LFFDACQFVVE
+1452 LFFEACQFVVE

-1486 IEEMESQGI
+1486 IEEMQSQGI